1 MWSLPTWQLY
11 DSTILRLPVFQH
23 LNPHNIPIR
32 IRRGREGAKEV
43 GKQQAS
49 RTNRL
54 CLPRALLQ
62 QQRAATAGLYC
73 PGAGLPG
80 GRAGGGAAAGRCP
93 QAGGGS
99 ARRRGGRAQL
109 GRASPRC
116 RGLGSRLSNPP
127 GPPGPPRCALLP
139 SPTGA
144 RALLL
149 LGGLFFR
156 RAPCTWRGTWGL
168 AALGD
173 CWALAAVGSAGEYN
187 RRGKRDRLARRFA
200 LLEERRRR
208 LRGLARP
215 GTCQTWVH
223 FPDVERVEWLNK
235 VLVQAWPY
243 FGTIMEKTFKEV
255 LEPKIRAK
263 NVHLK
268 TCTFTKIHF
277 GEKCPRING
286 IKAYTKEIGRR
297 QVTLDLQICYIGDC
311 EIHMDISKFNLGVKG
326 VQLYG
331 TLRVILEPLLT
342 DAPFV
347 GAVTLFFM
355 QKPHLEINWAG
366 MSNLLDVPGI
376 NVMSDSLIQD
386 FIAARLVLPNR
397 ITVPLRKNMN
407 IAHLRF
413 PIPQGVIRVHL
424 LEAENLVQK
433 DSFLGAI
440 RGKSDPYALLRVGT
454 VQHRSKTVSRDLNP
468 IWNETFE
475 FVVHEVPGQDL
486 EVDLYDED
494 PDKDDFM
501 GSLLIGLVDVMNDRT
516 VDEWF
521 PLSKTTSGHLH
532 LKLEWLS
539 LLNDQEKLHEDK
551 KGLSTAILIVYLD
564 SAFNLPKN
572 HFEYSNGECGAK
584 KIKNNKYLKKMERE
598 PSSFVLLTVGNKTQK
613 SKTCNFSKD
622 PTWGQAFTFF
632 VHSAHSQSLHVEI
645 KDKERDSALGT
656 SVVCLSHL
664 LKDPNM
670 TLDQRFQLD
679 HSSSDSF
686 IQMKLVLRALNVE
699 EPDPDRVKAGV
710 NASKQGPVRV
720 MEKGGNQQKSVSP
733 PEVSKVPPVSKDSA
747 ALESLPKR
755 DSGEDLA
762 TKDCSAAP
770 VPSETVA
777 VPDGAEHKQN
787 PEHRPPSALH
797 SGAAAVPT
805 LPVVQELRLAPSVT
819 SLGSLPSSCFELSS
833 SNLDIHNGTE
843 MPLGEIQLT
852 VRYASIRQSLVVLVN
867 GCRNLVPS
875 SSRGVDPYVR
885 IYLLPDRR
893 WTSRKK
899 TSVKKK
905 TLNPQY
911 DEKFEFFE
919 SLENVKKRA
928 LDIAVKNSRPFISQ
942 ERKELGKVRIDLSQE
957 DLIKGFAQW
966 YELTRSRRRRI

>member
-1 MWSLPTWQLY
+1 MRTEGSQLILKLVPCSMVSFTW
-11 DSTILRLPVFQH
+11 VEV
-23 LNPHNIPIR
+23 
-32 IRRGREGAKEV
+32 RR
-43 GKQQAS
+43 
-49 RTNRL
+49 NRWHVVL
-54 CLPRALLQ
+54 
-62 QQRAATAGLYC
+62 T
-73 PGAGLPG
+73 
-80 GRAGGGAAAGRCP
+80 
-93 QAGGGS
+93 S
-99 ARRRGGRAQL
+99 
-109 GRASPRC
+109 S
-116 RGLGSRLSNPP
+116 
-127 GPPGPPRCALLP
+127 
-139 SPTGA
+139 
-144 RALLL
+144 
-149 LGGLFFR
+149 FFFFF
-156 RAPCTWRGTWGL
+156 C
-168 AALGD
+168 
-173 CWALAAVGSAGEYN
+173 V
-187 RRGKRDRLARRFA
+187 
-200 LLEERRRR
+200 
-208 LRGLARP
+208 
-215 GTCQTWVH
+215 QVH

-286 IKAYTKEIGRR
+286 IKAYTKEIDRR
-297 QVTLDLQICYIGDC
+297 QVILDLVPSDS
-311 EIHMDISKFNLGVKG
+311 DLFLGLFCL
-326 VQLYG
+326 QLYG

-342 DAPFV
+342 DAPFI

-397 ITVPLRKNMN
+397 ITVPLKKNMN
-407 IAHLRF
+407 IALLRF
-413 PIPQGVIRVHL
+413 PIPHGVIRVHL

-454 VQHRSKTVSRDLNP
+454 VQYRSKTVSRDLNP

-501 GSLLIGLVDVMNDRT
+501 GSLLISLVDVMNDRT

-539 LLNDQEKLHEDK
+539 LVNDQEKLHEDQ

-584 KIKNNKYLKKMERE
+584 KIKNNKYLKVKFIFL
-598 PSSFVLLTVGNKTQK
+598 SH
-613 SKTCNFSKD
+613 TCNFSKD
-622 PTWGQAFTFF
+622 PMWGQAFTFF
-632 VHSAHSQSLHVEI
+632 VHSAHSQSLHI
-645 KDKERDSALGT
+645 KDKDRDSALGT

-664 LKDPNM
+664 LKEPNM

-686 IQMKLVLRALNVE
+686 IKMKLVLRALNVE
-699 EPDPDRVKAGV
+699 EPDPQRVKAGV

-720 MEKGGNQQKSVSP
+720 MKGGNQQKFASP
-733 PEVSKVPPVSKDSA
+733 PKPEVSKVPPVSKDSA
-747 ALESLPKR
+747 PLEAVPKKDGR
-755 DSGEDLA
+755 EDLD
-762 TKDCSAAP
+762 TNDSSAAP
-770 VPSETVA
+770 APSETIA
-777 VPDGAEHKQN
+777 GFNETEHEQN
-787 PEHRPPSALH
+787 PEHHPSSALH
-797 SGAAAVPT
+797 TRAAVVPT

-833 SNLDIHNGTE
+833 SNLDLHKKGIKTHNGRTC
-843 MPLGEIQLT
+843 LACQHCI
-852 VRYASIRQSLVVLVN
+852 SFD
-867 GCRNLVPS
+867 RNLVPS
-875 SSRGVDPYVR
+875 SNRGVDPYVR

-893 WTSRKK
+893 WASRKK

-919 SLENVKKRA
+919 SLEDVKKRT

-966 YELTRSRRRRI
+966 

>member
-1 MWSLPTWQLY
+1 
-11 DSTILRLPVFQH
+11 
-23 LNPHNIPIR
+23 
-32 IRRGREGAKEV
+32 
-43 GKQQAS
+43 
-49 RTNRL
+49 
-54 CLPRALLQ
+54 RALLWLGPVYL
-62 QQRAATAGLYC
+62 AGYL
-73 PGAGLPG
+73 GLS
-80 GRAGGGAAAGRCP
+80 
-93 QAGGGS
+93 GS
-99 ARRRGGRAQL
+99 WVL
-109 GRASPRC
+109 
-116 RGLGSRLSNPP
+116 L
-127 GPPGPPRCALLP
+127 AL
-139 SPTGA
+139 
-144 RALLL
+144 ALWL
-149 LGGLFFR
+149 
-156 RAPCTWRGTWGL
+156 CWGL
-168 AALGD
+168 
-173 CWALAAVGSAGEYN
+173 N
-187 RRGKRDRLARRFA
+187 RRGKRDRLAAAFA
-200 LLEERRRR
+200 LLEDEREAVC
-208 LRGLARP
+208 RGLAARHLP
-215 GTCQTWVH
+215 AWVH

-263 NVHLK
+263 SVHLK

-286 IKAYTKEIGRR
+286 IKAYTKEIDRR

-397 ITVPLRKNMN
+397 ITVPLKKNMN

-413 PIPQGVIRVHL
+413 PVPQGVIRVHL

-433 DSFLGAI
+433 DNFLGAI

-454 VQHRSKTVSRDLNP
+454 MQYRSKTVSRDLNP

-539 LLNDQEKLHEDK
+539 LVNDQEKLHEDK

-632 VHSAHSQSLHVEI
+632 VHSAHSQSLHIEI
-645 KDKERDSALGT
+645 KDKEWDSALGT

-686 IQMKLVLRALNVE
+686 IKMKLVLRALNVE
-699 EPDPDRVKAGV
+699 EPDPQRAKAGV
-710 NASKQGPVRV
+710 NASKPGPVHV
-720 MEKGGNQQKSVSP
+720 TEKAGNQKFASP
-733 PEVSKVPPVSKDSA
+733 PQVSKVPPMSKDSA
-747 ALESLPKR
+747 ALQSLPKK
-755 DSGEDLA
+755 DSGEELDA
-762 TKDCSAAP
+762 EESSAAP
-770 VPSETVA
+770 VPSETVSG
-777 VPDGAEHKQN
+777 PDEAEGKQNAEHG
-787 PEHRPPSALH
+787 PPSALP

-805 LPVVQELRLAPSVT
+805 LPILQEMRLAPSVT

-875 SSRGVDPYVR
+875 SNRGVDPYVR

-919 SLENVKKRA
+919 SLENVKKRS

-966 YELTRSRRRRI
+966 

>member
-1 MWSLPTWQLY
+1 
-11 DSTILRLPVFQH
+11 
-23 LNPHNIPIR
+23 
-32 IRRGREGAKEV
+32 
-43 GKQQAS
+43 
-49 RTNRL
+49 
-54 CLPRALLQ
+54 RALLWLGPVYL
-62 QQRAATAGLYC
+62 AGYL
-73 PGAGLPG
+73 GLSG
-80 GRAGGGAAAGRCP
+80 CWV
-93 QAGGGS
+93 
-99 ARRRGGRAQL
+99 L
-109 GRASPRC
+109 
-116 RGLGSRLSNPP
+116 L
-127 GPPGPPRCALLP
+127 AL
-139 SPTGA
+139 
-144 RALLL
+144 ALWL
-149 LGGLFFR
+149 
-156 RAPCTWRGTWGL
+156 CWGL
-168 AALGD
+168 
-173 CWALAAVGSAGEYN
+173 N
-187 RRGKRDRLARRFA
+187 RRGKRDRLAAALA
-200 LLEERRRR
+200 LLEDEREAVC
-208 LRGLARP
+208 RGLAARHLP
-215 GTCQTWVH
+215 AWVH

-263 NVHLK
+263 SVHLK

-286 IKAYTKEIGRR
+286 IKAYTKEIDRR

-397 ITVPLRKNMN
+397 ITVPLKKNMN

-413 PIPQGVIRVHL
+413 PVPQGVIRVHL

-433 DSFLGAI
+433 DNFLGAI

-454 VQHRSKTVSRDLNP
+454 VQYRSKTVSRDLNP

-501 GSLLIGLVDVMNDRT
+501 GSLLISLVDVMNDRT

-539 LLNDQEKLHEDK
+539 LVNDQEKLHEDK
-551 KGLSTAILIVYLD
+551 KGLSTALLIVYLD

-572 HFEYSNGECGAK
+572 HFEYSNGDCGAK
-584 KIKNNKYLKKMERE
+584 KIKNNKYLKKMDRE

-622 PTWGQAFTFF
+622 PKWGQAFTFF
-632 VHSAHSQSLHVEI
+632 VHSAHSQSLHIEI

-686 IQMKLVLRALNVE
+686 IKMKLVLRALNVE
-699 EPDPDRVKAGV
+699 EPDPQRVKAGV
-710 NASKQGPVRV
+710 NALKPGPVRV
-720 MEKGGNQQKSVSP
+720 TEKAGNQQKFTSP
-733 PEVSKVPPVSKDSA
+733 PQVSKVPPMSKDTA
-747 ALESLPKR
+747 ALESLPKK
-755 DSGEDLA
+755 DSGEDLD
-762 TKDCSAAP
+762 TKDSSGAP
-770 VPSETVA
+770 VPSETVS
-777 VPDGAEHKQN
+777 GLNEAEGKQN
-787 PEHRPPSALH
+787 PEHGPSVLP
-797 SGAAAVPT
+797 SGAVAVPT
-805 LPVVQELRLAPSVT
+805 LPVLQEMRVAPSVT

-875 SSRGVDPYVR
+875 SNRGVDPYVR

-919 SLENVKKRA
+919 SLENVKKRT

-966 YELTRSRRRRI
+966 

>member
-1 MWSLPTWQLY
+1 
-11 DSTILRLPVFQH
+11 
-23 LNPHNIPIR
+23 
-32 IRRGREGAKEV
+32 
-43 GKQQAS
+43 
-49 RTNRL
+49 
-54 CLPRALLQ
+54 RALLWLGPVYL
-62 QQRAATAGLYC
+62 AGYL
-73 PGAGLPG
+73 GLS
-80 GRAGGGAAAGRCP
+80 
-93 QAGGGS
+93 GS
-99 ARRRGGRAQL
+99 WV
-109 GRASPRC
+109 
-116 RGLGSRLSNPP
+116 
-127 GPPGPPRCALLP
+127 LL
-139 SPTGA
+139 
-144 RALLL
+144 
-149 LGGLFFR
+149 
-156 RAPCTWRGTWGL
+156 
-168 AALGD
+168 
-173 CWALAAVGSAGEYN
+173 ALALWLCWGHN
-187 RRGKRDRLARRFA
+187 RQGKRDRLNAAFA
-200 LLEERRRR
+200 LLEDEREAVC
-208 LRGLARP
+208 RGLAARHLP
-215 GTCQTWVH
+215 AWVH

-286 IKAYTKEIGRR
+286 IKVYTKEIGRR

-331 TLRVILEPLLT
+331 TLRVILEPLLS

-355 QKPHLEINWAG
+355 QRPHLEINWAG

-397 ITVPLRKNMN
+397 ITVPLKKNIN

-454 VQHRSKTVSRDLNP
+454 VQYRSKTVSRDLNP

-475 FVVHEVPGQDL
+475 FVVHELPGQDL

-539 LLNDQEKLHEDK
+539 LVNNQEKLHEDK

-664 LKDPNM
+664 LEDPNM

-686 IQMKLVLRALNVE
+686 IKMKLVLRALSVE
-699 EPDPDRVKAGV
+699 EPDPQRVKTGV
-710 NASKQGPVRV
+710 NASKQGPVHV
-720 MEKGGNQQKSVSP
+720 MEKGGNQRKFVSP
-733 PEVSKVPPVSKDSA
+733 PEDSKVPPVSKDSSA
-747 ALESLPKR
+747 VESLTKK
-755 DSGEDLA
+755 DSGEDLD
-762 TKDCSAAP
+762 TKHSSAP

-777 VPDGAEHKQN
+777 GPDGTEHKQN
-787 PEHRPPSALH
+787 PEHCPPSVPH
-797 SGAAAVPT
+797 SGAAAVPA

-875 SSRGVDPYVR
+875 SNRGVDPYVR

-919 SLENVKKRA
+919 SLENVKKRT

-942 ERKELGKVRIDLSQE
+942 EKKELGKVRIDLSQE

-966 YELTRSRRRRI
+966 

>member
-1 MWSLPTWQLY
+1 GLSGSWVLLALALW
-11 DSTILRLPVFQH
+11 
-23 LNPHNIPIR
+23 
-32 IRRGREGAKEV
+32 
-43 GKQQAS
+43 
-49 RTNRL
+49 L
-54 CLPRALLQ
+54 C
-62 QQRAATAGLYC
+62 
-73 PGAGLPG
+73 
-80 GRAGGGAAAGRCP
+80 
-93 QAGGGS
+93 
-99 ARRRGGRAQL
+99 
-109 GRASPRC
+109 
-116 RGLGSRLSNPP
+116 
-127 GPPGPPRCALLP
+127 
-139 SPTGA
+139 
-144 RALLL
+144 
-149 LGGLFFR
+149 
-156 RAPCTWRGTWGL
+156 WGL
-168 AALGD
+168 
-173 CWALAAVGSAGEYN
+173 N
-187 RRGKRDRLARRFA
+187 RRGKRDRLAAAFA
-200 LLEERRRR
+200 LLEDEREAVC
-208 LRGLARP
+208 RGLAARHLP
-215 GTCQTWVH
+215 AWVH

-263 NVHLK
+263 SVHLK

-286 IKAYTKEIGRR
+286 IKAYTKEIDRR

-386 FIAARLVLPNR
+386 FIASRLVLPNR
-397 ITVPLRKNMN
+397 ITVPLKKNMN

-413 PIPQGVIRVHL
+413 PVPQGVIRVHL

-433 DSFLGAI
+433 DNFLGAI

-454 VQHRSKTVSRDLNP
+454 VQYRSKTVSRDLNP

-539 LLNDQEKLHEDK
+539 LVNDQEKLHEDK

-632 VHSAHSQSLHVEI
+632 VHSAHSQSLHIEI

-686 IQMKLVLRALNVE
+686 IKMKLVLRALNVE
-699 EPDPDRVKAGV
+699 EPDPQRVKAGV
-710 NASKQGPVRV
+710 NASKPGPVRV
-720 MEKGGNQQKSVSP
+720 MEKAGNQKFASP
-733 PEVSKVPPVSKDSA
+733 PQVSKVPPMSKDSA
-747 ALESLPKR
+747 ALEPLPKK
-755 DSGEDLA
+755 DSGEDLGA
-762 TKDCSAAP
+762 KDSSAAP
-770 VPSETVA
+770 VPSETVSGL
-777 VPDGAEHKQN
+777 DEAEGKQN
-787 PEHRPPSALH
+787 PEHGPPSALP

-805 LPVVQELRLAPSVT
+805 LPVLQEMRLAPSVT

-833 SNLDIHNGTE
+833 SNLDIPNGTE

-875 SSRGVDPYVR
+875 SNRGVDPYVR

-919 SLENVKKRA
+919 SLENVKKRS

-966 YELTRSRRRRI
+966 

>member
-1 MWSLPTWQLY
+1 MAP
-11 DSTILRLPVFQH
+11 RP
-23 LNPHNIPIR
+23 
-32 IRRGREGAKEV
+32 A
-43 GKQQAS
+43 A
-49 RTNRL
+49 
-54 CLPRALLQ
+54 LPRLL
-62 QQRAATAGLYC
+62 LW
-73 PGAGLPG
+73 
-80 GRAGGGAAAGRCP
+80 
-93 QAGGGS
+93 S
-99 ARRRGGRAQL
+99 A
-109 GRASPRC
+109 
-116 RGLGSRLSNPP
+116 
-127 GPPGPPRCALLP
+127 
-139 SPTGA
+139 A
-144 RALLL
+144 RALLWLGPVYLAGYLGLSGSWL
-149 LGGLFFR
+149 LL
-156 RAPCTWRGTWGL
+156 ALALWLCWGL
-168 AALGD
+168 
-173 CWALAAVGSAGEYN
+173 N
-187 RRGKRDRLARRFA
+187 RRGKRDRLAAAFA
-200 LLEERRRR
+200 LLEDEREAVC
-208 LRGLARP
+208 RGLAARHLP
-215 GTCQTWVH
+215 AWVH

-263 NVHLK
+263 SVHLK

-286 IKAYTKEIGRR
+286 IKAYTKEIDRR

-397 ITVPLRKNMN
+397 ITVPLKKNMN

-413 PIPQGVIRVHL
+413 PVPQGVIRVHL

-433 DSFLGAI
+433 DNFLGAI

-454 VQHRSKTVSRDLNP
+454 VQFRSKTVSRDLNP

-501 GSLLIGLVDVMNDRT
+501 GSLLISLVDVMNDRT

-539 LLNDQEKLHEDK
+539 LVNDQEKLHEDK
-551 KGLSTAILIVYLD
+551 KGLSAAILIVYLD

-572 HFEYSNGECGAK
+572 HFEYSNGECGTK
-584 KIKNNKYLKKMERE
+584 KIKNNKYLKNMERE

-622 PTWGQAFTFF
+622 PKWGQAFTFF
-632 VHSAHSQSLHVEI
+632 VHSAYSQSLHIEI

-664 LKDPNM
+664 LKDPSM

-686 IQMKLVLRALNVE
+686 IKMKLVLRALNVE
-699 EPDPDRVKAGV
+699 EPDPQRVKAGV
-710 NASKQGPVRV
+710 NASKLGPVCV
-720 MEKGGNQQKSVSP
+720 TEKAGNLQKFSSP
-733 PEVSKVPPVSKDSA
+733 QVSKVPPMSKDSG
-747 ALESLPKR
+747 ALESLPKK
-755 DSGEDLA
+755 DSGEDLD
-762 TKDCSAAP
+762 TKDSSGAP
-770 VPSETVA
+770 VPCETVSGL
-777 VPDGAEHKQN
+777 DEAESKQN
-787 PEHRPPSALH
+787 PEHGPPSALP

-805 LPVVQELRLAPSVT
+805 LPVLQEMRVAPSVT

-875 SSRGVDPYVR
+875 SNRGIDPYVR

-919 SLENVKKRA
+919 SLENVKKRT

-942 ERKELGKVRIDLSQE
+942 ERKELGKVRIDLSRE

-966 YELTRSRRRRI
+966 YELTRSRRKKI

>member
-1 MWSLPTWQLY
+1 
-11 DSTILRLPVFQH
+11 
-23 LNPHNIPIR
+23 
-32 IRRGREGAKEV
+32 
-43 GKQQAS
+43 
-49 RTNRL
+49 
-54 CLPRALLQ
+54 RALLWLGPVYL
-62 QQRAATAGLYC
+62 AGYL
-73 PGAGLPG
+73 GLS
-80 GRAGGGAAAGRCP
+80 
-93 QAGGGS
+93 GS
-99 ARRRGGRAQL
+99 WV
-109 GRASPRC
+109 
-116 RGLGSRLSNPP
+116 
-127 GPPGPPRCALLP
+127 
-139 SPTGA
+139 
-144 RALLL
+144 L
-149 LGGLFFR
+149 LGL
-156 RAPCTWRGTWGL
+156 ALWLCWGH
-168 AALGD
+168 
-173 CWALAAVGSAGEYN
+173 N
-187 RRGKRDRLARRFA
+187 RQWKRDRLAAAFA
-200 LLEERRRR
+200 LLEDEREAVC
-208 LRGLARP
+208 RGLAARHLP
-215 GTCQTWVH
+215 AWVH

-286 IKAYTKEIGRR
+286 IKAYTKEIDRR
-297 QVTLDLQICYIGDC
+297 RVILDLQICYVGDC

-342 DAPFV
+342 DAPFI

-397 ITVPLRKNMN
+397 ITVPLKKNMN

-413 PIPQGVIRVHL
+413 PIPRGVIRVHL

-440 RGKSDPYALLRVGT
+440 RGKSDPYALLRLGT
-454 VQHRSKTVSRDLNP
+454 LQYRSKTVSRDLNP

-501 GSLLIGLVDVMNDRT
+501 GSLIISLVDVMNDRT

-539 LLNDQEKLHEDK
+539 LVNDQEKLHEDK

-572 HFEYSNGECGAK
+572 HFEYSNGDCGAK

-622 PTWGQAFTFF
+622 PTWGQAFSFF

-645 KDKERDSALGT
+645 KDKDRDSALGT

-686 IQMKLVLRALNVE
+686 IKMKLVLRALNVE
-699 EPDPDRVKAGV
+699 EPDPQRVKAGV
-710 NASKQGPVRV
+710 SALKQGPVYV
-720 MEKGGNQQKSVSP
+720 MEKGGNQQKFPSP
-733 PEVSKVPPVSKDSA
+733 PKPEVSKAPAVSKDSA
-747 ALESLPKR
+747 GSESLPKK
-755 DSGEDLA
+755 DSREDLD
-762 TKDCSAAP
+762 TTGSSAAS
-770 VPSETVA
+770 VPSEIVA
-777 VPDGAEHKQN
+777 GLNDTKPRANDEQN
-787 PEHRPPSALH
+787 PEQHPSSALH
-797 SGAAAVPT
+797 TRAAVAPT
-805 LPVVQELRLAPSVT
+805 LPIIQEMRLAPSVV

-833 SNLDIHNGTE
+833 SNLDLHNGTE

-867 GCRNLVPS
+867 GCRNLVS
-875 SSRGVDPYVR
+875 CSNRGVDPYVR

-919 SLENVKKRA
+919 SLEDVKKRT
-928 LDIAVKNSRPFISQ
+928 LDVAVKNSKPFISQ

-966 YELTRSRRRRI
+966 

>member
-1 MWSLPTWQLY
+1 M
-11 DSTILRLPVFQH
+11 
-23 LNPHNIPIR
+23 
-32 IRRGREGAKEV
+32 A
-43 GKQQAS
+43 
-49 RTNRL
+49 
-54 CLPRALLQ
+54 PRPA
-62 QQRAATAGLYC
+62 
-73 PGAGLPG
+73 
-80 GRAGGGAAAGRCP
+80 
-93 QAGGGS
+93 
-99 ARRRGGRAQL
+99 
-109 GRASPRC
+109 
-116 RGLGSRLSNPP
+116 
-127 GPPGPPRCALLP
+127 ALLP
-139 SPTGA
+139 RLLLSSAA
-144 RALLL
+144 RALLWLGPVYLAGYLGLSGSWVL
-149 LGGLFFR
+149 LAL
-156 RAPCTWRGTWGL
+156 ALWLCWGL
-168 AALGD
+168 
-173 CWALAAVGSAGEYN
+173 N
-187 RRGKRDRLARRFA
+187 RRGKRDRLAAAFA
-200 LLEERRRR
+200 LLEDEREAVC
-208 LRGLARP
+208 RGLAARHLP
-215 GTCQTWVH
+215 AWVH

-263 NVHLK
+263 SVHLK

-286 IKAYTKEIGRR
+286 IKAYTKEIDRR

-397 ITVPLRKNMN
+397 ITVPLKKNMN
-407 IAHLRF
+407 IAHLKF
-413 PIPQGVIRVHL
+413 PVPQGVIRVHL

-433 DSFLGAI
+433 DNFLGAI

-454 VQHRSKTVSRDLNP
+454 VQYRSKTVSRDLNP

-501 GSLLIGLVDVMNDRT
+501 GSLLISLVDVMNDRT

-539 LLNDQEKLHEDK
+539 LVNDQEKLHEDK
-551 KGLSTAILIVYLD
+551 KGLSTALLIVYLD

-572 HFEYSNGECGAK
+572 HFEYSNGECGTK

-632 VHSAHSQSLHVEI
+632 VHSAHSQSLHIEI

-686 IQMKLVLRALNVE
+686 IKMKLVLRALNVE
-699 EPDPDRVKAGV
+699 EPDPQRVKAGV
-710 NASKQGPVRV
+710 NASKLGPVRV
-720 MEKGGNQQKSVSP
+720 TEKAGNQQKFSSP
-733 PEVSKVPPVSKDSA
+733 QVSKVPPMSKDSA
-747 ALESLPKR
+747 ALESLPKK
-755 DSGEDLA
+755 DSGEDLDA
-762 TKDCSAAP
+762 KDSSGAP
-770 VPSETVA
+770 VPCEIVSGL
-777 VPDGAEHKQN
+777 DKAEGKQN
-787 PEHRPPSALH
+787 PEHGPPSALP
-797 SGAAAVPT
+797 SGAVAVPT
-805 LPVVQELRLAPSVT
+805 LPVLQEMRVAPSVT

-875 SSRGVDPYVR
+875 SNRGVDPYVR

-919 SLENVKKRA
+919 SLENVKKRT

-942 ERKELGKVRIDLSQE
+942 ERKELGKVRIDLSRE

-966 YELTRSRRRRI
+966 FELTRSRRKKI

>member
-1 MWSLPTWQLY
+1 
-11 DSTILRLPVFQH
+11 
-23 LNPHNIPIR
+23 
-32 IRRGREGAKEV
+32 
-43 GKQQAS
+43 
-49 RTNRL
+49 
-54 CLPRALLQ
+54 RALLWLGPVYL
-62 QQRAATAGLYC
+62 AGYL
-73 PGAGLPG
+73 GLS
-80 GRAGGGAAAGRCP
+80 
-93 QAGGGS
+93 GS
-99 ARRRGGRAQL
+99 WVL
-109 GRASPRC
+109 
-116 RGLGSRLSNPP
+116 L
-127 GPPGPPRCALLP
+127 AL
-139 SPTGA
+139 
-144 RALLL
+144 ALWL
-149 LGGLFFR
+149 
-156 RAPCTWRGTWGL
+156 CWGL
-168 AALGD
+168 
-173 CWALAAVGSAGEYN
+173 N
-187 RRGKRDRLARRFA
+187 RRGKRDRLAAALA
-200 LLEERRRR
+200 LLEDEREAVC
-208 LRGLARP
+208 RGLAARHLP
-215 GTCQTWVH
+215 AWVH

-263 NVHLK
+263 SVHLK

-286 IKAYTKEIGRR
+286 IKAYTKEIDRR

-397 ITVPLRKNMN
+397 ITVPLKKNMN

-433 DSFLGAI
+433 DNFLGAI
-440 RGKSDPYALLRVGT
+440 RGKSDPYALLRIGT

-501 GSLLIGLVDVMNDRT
+501 GSLLISLVDVMNDRI

-539 LLNDQEKLHEDK
+539 LVSNQENLHEDK

-632 VHSAHSQSLHVEI
+632 VHSAHSQSLHIEI
-645 KDKERDSALGT
+645 KDKEKDSALGT

-664 LKDPNM
+664 LKDPSM

-686 IQMKLVLRALNVE
+686 IKMKLVLRALNVE
-699 EPDPDRVKAGV
+699 EPDPQRVKAGV
-710 NASKQGPVRV
+710 NASKLGPVPV
-720 MEKGGNQQKSVSP
+720 TEKAGNQQKFSSP
-733 PEVSKVPPVSKDSA
+733 QVSKVPPMSKDSA
-747 ALESLPKR
+747 ALESLPKK
-755 DSGEDLA
+755 DSGEDLD
-762 TKDCSAAP
+762 TKDSSGAP
-770 VPSETVA
+770 VPSETV
-777 VPDGAEHKQN
+777 PGLDEAEGKQN
-787 PEHRPPSALH
+787 PELGPPSALP

-805 LPVVQELRLAPSVT
+805 LPVLQEMRVAPSVT

-852 VRYASIRQSLVVLVN
+852 VRYASVRQSLVVLVN
-867 GCRNLVPS
+867 GCRNLVS
-875 SSRGVDPYVR
+875 SSNRGVDPYVR

-919 SLENVKKRA
+919 SLENVKKRT
-928 LDIAVKNSRPFISQ
+928 LDIAVKNSRPFMSQ
-942 ERKELGKVRIDLSQE
+942 ERKELGKVRIDLSGE

-966 YELTRSRRRRI
+966 

>member
-1 MWSLPTWQLY
+1 
-11 DSTILRLPVFQH
+11 
-23 LNPHNIPIR
+23 
-32 IRRGREGAKEV
+32 
-43 GKQQAS
+43 
-49 RTNRL
+49 
-54 CLPRALLQ
+54 
-62 QQRAATAGLYC
+62 
-73 PGAGLPG
+73 
-80 GRAGGGAAAGRCP
+80 
-93 QAGGGS
+93 
-99 ARRRGGRAQL
+99 
-109 GRASPRC
+109 
-116 RGLGSRLSNPP
+116 
-127 GPPGPPRCALLP
+127 
-139 SPTGA
+139 
-144 RALLL
+144 
-149 LGGLFFR
+149 
-156 RAPCTWRGTWGL
+156 
-168 AALGD
+168 
-173 CWALAAVGSAGEYN
+173 
-187 RRGKRDRLARRFA
+187 
-200 LLEERRRR
+200 
-208 LRGLARP
+208 
-215 GTCQTWVH
+215 
-223 FPDVERVEWLNK
+223 
-235 VLVQAWPY
+235 
-243 FGTIMEKTFKEV
+243 MEKTFKEV

-263 NVHLK
+263 SVHLK

-286 IKAYTKEIGRR
+286 IKAYTKEIDRR

-397 ITVPLRKNMN
+397 ITVPLKKNMN

-413 PIPQGVIRVHL
+413 PVPQGVIRVHL

-433 DSFLGAI
+433 DNFLGAI
-440 RGKSDPYALLRVGT
+440 RGKSDPYTLLRVGT
-454 VQHRSKTVSRDLNP
+454 VQYRSKTVSRDLNP

-501 GSLLIGLVDVMNDRT
+501 GSLLIGLADVMNDRT

-539 LLNDQEKLHEDK
+539 LVNDQEKLHEDK

-598 PSSFVLLTVGNKTQK
+598 PSSFVLLTVGSKTQK

-632 VHSAHSQSLHVEI
+632 VHSAHSQSLHIEI

-686 IQMKLVLRALNVE
+686 IKMKLVLRALNVE
-699 EPDPDRVKAGV
+699 EPDPQRVKAGV
-710 NASKQGPVRV
+710 NASKPGPVRV
-720 MEKGGNQQKSVSP
+720 TEKAGNQQKFASP
-733 PEVSKVPPVSKDSA
+733 PQVSKVPPMSKDSA
-747 ALESLPKR
+747 ALESLPKK
-755 DSGEDLA
+755 DSGEDLD
-762 TKDCSAAP
+762 TKDSSAAP
-770 VPSETVA
+770 VPSETVSGLDEA
-777 VPDGAEHKQN
+777 EGKQNAEHG
-787 PEHRPPSALH
+787 PPSALP

-805 LPVVQELRLAPSVT
+805 LPVLQEMRLAPSVT

-833 SNLDIHNGTE
+833 SNLDIHNRTE

-852 VRYASIRQSLVVLVN
+852 VRYASIQQSLVVLVN

-875 SSRGVDPYVR
+875 SNRGVDPYVR

-919 SLENVKKRA
+919 SLENVKKRS

-966 YELTRSRRRRI
+966 YELTRGRRRKI

>member
-1 MWSLPTWQLY
+1 
-11 DSTILRLPVFQH
+11 
-23 LNPHNIPIR
+23 
-32 IRRGREGAKEV
+32 
-43 GKQQAS
+43 
-49 RTNRL
+49 
-54 CLPRALLQ
+54 RALLWLGPVYL
-62 QQRAATAGLYC
+62 AGYL
-73 PGAGLPG
+73 GLS
-80 GRAGGGAAAGRCP
+80 
-93 QAGGGS
+93 GS
-99 ARRRGGRAQL
+99 WVL
-109 GRASPRC
+109 
-116 RGLGSRLSNPP
+116 L
-127 GPPGPPRCALLP
+127 AL
-139 SPTGA
+139 
-144 RALLL
+144 ALWL
-149 LGGLFFR
+149 
-156 RAPCTWRGTWGL
+156 CWGL
-168 AALGD
+168 
-173 CWALAAVGSAGEYN
+173 N
-187 RRGKRDRLARRFA
+187 RRGKRDRLAAALA
-200 LLEERRRR
+200 LLQDEREAVC
-208 LRGLARP
+208 RGLAARHLP
-215 GTCQTWVH
+215 AWVH

-263 NVHLK
+263 SVHLK
-268 TCTFTKIHF
+268 TCTFTKINF

-286 IKAYTKEIGRR
+286 IKAYTKEIDRR

-342 DAPFV
+342 EAPFV

-355 QKPHLEINWAG
+355 QKPVSQEWAALCR
-366 MSNLLDVPGI
+366 LLALY
-376 NVMSDSLIQD
+376 VMSDSLIQD

-397 ITVPLRKNMN
+397 ITVPLKKNMN

-413 PIPQGVIRVHL
+413 PVPQGVIRVHL

-433 DSFLGAI
+433 DNFLGAI

-454 VQHRSKTVSRDLNP
+454 VQYRSKTVSRDLNP
-468 IWNETFE
+468 VWNETFE

-501 GSLLIGLVDVMNDRT
+501 GSLLISLVDVMNDRT

-521 PLSKTTSGHLH
+521 PLSKTTSGHVH

-539 LLNDQEKLHEDK
+539 LVNDQEKLHEDK
-551 KGLSTAILIVYLD
+551 KGLSTALLIVYLD

-584 KIKNNKYLKKMERE
+584 KIKNNKYLKKMDRE

-622 PTWGQAFTFF
+622 PKWGQAFTFF
-632 VHSAHSQSLHVEI
+632 VHSAHSQSLHIEI

-686 IQMKLVLRALNVE
+686 IKMKLVLRTLNVE
-699 EPDPDRVKAGV
+699 EPDPQRVKAGV
-710 NASKQGPVRV
+710 NASKPGPVCV
-720 MEKGGNQQKSVSP
+720 TEKAGNQQKFSSP
-733 PEVSKVPPVSKDSA
+733 PQVSKVSPMSKDTA
-747 ALESLPKR
+747 APESLPKK
-755 DSGEDLA
+755 DSGEDLD
-762 TKDCSAAP
+762 TKDSSGAP
-770 VPSETVA
+770 VPSETVS
-777 VPDGAEHKQN
+777 GLNEAEGKQN
-787 PEHRPPSALH
+787 PEHGPPSALP
-797 SGAAAVPT
+797 SGAVAVPT
-805 LPVVQELRLAPSVT
+805 LPVLQEMRVAPSVT

-875 SSRGVDPYVR
+875 SNRGVDPYVR

-919 SLENVKKRA
+919 SLENVKKRT

-966 YELTRSRRRRI
+966 

>member
-1 MWSLPTWQLY
+1 
-11 DSTILRLPVFQH
+11 
-23 LNPHNIPIR
+23 
-32 IRRGREGAKEV
+32 
-43 GKQQAS
+43 
-49 RTNRL
+49 
-54 CLPRALLQ
+54 
-62 QQRAATAGLYC
+62 
-73 PGAGLPG
+73 
-80 GRAGGGAAAGRCP
+80 
-93 QAGGGS
+93 
-99 ARRRGGRAQL
+99 
-109 GRASPRC
+109 
-116 RGLGSRLSNPP
+116 
-127 GPPGPPRCALLP
+127 
-139 SPTGA
+139 
-144 RALLL
+144 
-149 LGGLFFR
+149 
-156 RAPCTWRGTWGL
+156 
-168 AALGD
+168 
-173 CWALAAVGSAGEYN
+173 
-187 RRGKRDRLARRFA
+187 
-200 LLEERRRR
+200 
-208 LRGLARP
+208 
-215 GTCQTWVH
+215 VH

-255 LEPKIRAK
+255 VEPKIRAK

-286 IKAYTKEIGRR
+286 IKAYTKEIDRR
-297 QVTLDLQICYIGDC
+297 QITLDLQICYIGDC
-311 EIHMDISKFNLGVKG
+311 EIHMDISKFDLGVKG

-342 DAPFV
+342 DAPFI
-347 GAVTLFFM
+347 GAVTLFFL

-376 NVMSDSLIQD
+376 NVVSDSLIQD

-397 ITVPLRKNMN
+397 ITVPLKKNMN

-413 PIPQGVIRVHL
+413 PIPRGVVRVHL

-454 VQHRSKTVSRDLNP
+454 VQYRSKTVSRDLNP

-501 GSLLIGLVDVMNDRT
+501 GSLLISLADVMNDGG

-539 LLNDQEKLHEDK
+539 LVNDQEKLHEDK
-551 KGLSTAILIVYLD
+551 KGLSTALLIVYLD

-584 KIKNNKYLKKMERE
+584 KIKNNKYLKKTERE

-645 KDKERDSALGT
+645 KDKDRDSALGT
-656 SVVCLSHL
+656 SVVCLSHV
-664 LKDPNM
+664 LKDPSM

-686 IQMKLVLRALNVE
+686 IKMKLMLRALNAE
-699 EPDPDRVKAGV
+699 EPDPQRVKAGV
-710 NASKQGPVRV
+710 SASKQGPVHA
-720 MEKGGNQQKSVSP
+720 MEKGRNQQKFASP
-733 PEVSKVPPVSKDSA
+733 PKPEASKVPPGSKDSA
-747 ALESLPKR
+747 AVESLLKKDGR
-755 DSGEDLA
+755 EDLD
-762 TKDCSAAP
+762 TSDNSAAP
-770 VPSETVA
+770 VPSKTVA
-777 VPDGAEHKQN
+777 VLSETERDQKAEHH
-787 PEHRPPSALH
+787 PSSALQTR
-797 SGAAAVPT
+797 ATVVPT

-833 SNLDIHNGTE
+833 SNLDLQNGSE

-852 VRYASIRQSLVVLVN
+852 VRYASVRQSLVVLVN
-867 GCRNLVPS
+867 GCRNLVPNS
-875 SSRGVDPYVR
+875 NRGVDPYVR

-893 WTSRKK
+893 WASRKK

-919 SLENVKKRA
+919 SLEGVKKRT

-942 ERKELGKVRIDLSQE
+942 ERKDLGKVRIDLSQE

-966 YELTRSRRRRI
+966 

>member
-1 MWSLPTWQLY
+1 
-11 DSTILRLPVFQH
+11 
-23 LNPHNIPIR
+23 
-32 IRRGREGAKEV
+32 
-43 GKQQAS
+43 
-49 RTNRL
+49 
-54 CLPRALLQ
+54 RALLWLGPVYL
-62 QQRAATAGLYC
+62 AGYL
-73 PGAGLPG
+73 GLS
-80 GRAGGGAAAGRCP
+80 
-93 QAGGGS
+93 GS
-99 ARRRGGRAQL
+99 WVL
-109 GRASPRC
+109 
-116 RGLGSRLSNPP
+116 L
-127 GPPGPPRCALLP
+127 AL
-139 SPTGA
+139 
-144 RALLL
+144 ALWL
-149 LGGLFFR
+149 
-156 RAPCTWRGTWGL
+156 CWGL
-168 AALGD
+168 
-173 CWALAAVGSAGEYN
+173 N
-187 RRGKRDRLARRFA
+187 RRGKRDRLAAALA
-200 LLEERRRR
+200 LLEDEREAVC
-208 LRGLARP
+208 RGLAARHLP
-215 GTCQTWVH
+215 AWVH

-263 NVHLK
+263 SVHLK

-286 IKAYTKEIGRR
+286 IKAYTKEIDRR

-397 ITVPLRKNMN
+397 ITVPLKKNMN

-413 PIPQGVIRVHL
+413 PVPEGVLRVHL

-433 DSFLGAI
+433 DNFLGAI

-454 VQHRSKTVSRDLNP
+454 VQHRSRTVSRDLNP

-501 GSLLIGLVDVMNDRT
+501 GSLLIGLVDVMNDRS

-539 LLNDQEKLHEDK
+539 LVNDQEKLHEDK
-551 KGLSTAILIVYLD
+551 KGLSTAILIVYLE

-632 VHSAHSQSLHVEI
+632 VHSAHSQSLHIEI

-656 SVVCLSHL
+656 AVVCLSHL

-686 IQMKLVLRALNVE
+686 IKMKLVLRALNVE
-699 EPDPDRVKAGV
+699 EPDPQRVKAGV
-710 NASKQGPVRV
+710 NASKPGPVRV
-720 MEKGGNQQKSVSP
+720 TEKAGNQHKFASP
-733 PEVSKVPPVSKDSA
+733 PQVSKVPPMSKDSA
-747 ALESLPKR
+747 VLESLPKK
-755 DSGEDLA
+755 DSGEDLDA
-762 TKDCSAAP
+762 KDSSAAP
-770 VPSETVA
+770 VPSETVSGLDEAEGKQNSERGPQSA
-777 VPDGAEHKQN
+777 VP
-787 PEHRPPSALH
+787 

-805 LPVVQELRLAPSVT
+805 LPILQEMRLAPSVT

-833 SNLDIHNGTE
+833 SNLDIHNGAE

-867 GCRNLVPS
+867 SCRNLVPS
-875 SSRGVDPYVR
+875 SNRGVDPYVR

-919 SLENVKKRA
+919 SLENIKKRS

-966 YELTRSRRRRI
+966 

>member
-1 MWSLPTWQLY
+1 
-11 DSTILRLPVFQH
+11 
-23 LNPHNIPIR
+23 
-32 IRRGREGAKEV
+32 
-43 GKQQAS
+43 
-49 RTNRL
+49 
-54 CLPRALLQ
+54 
-62 QQRAATAGLYC
+62 
-73 PGAGLPG
+73 
-80 GRAGGGAAAGRCP
+80 
-93 QAGGGS
+93 
-99 ARRRGGRAQL
+99 
-109 GRASPRC
+109 
-116 RGLGSRLSNPP
+116 
-127 GPPGPPRCALLP
+127 
-139 SPTGA
+139 
-144 RALLL
+144 
-149 LGGLFFR
+149 
-156 RAPCTWRGTWGL
+156 
-168 AALGD
+168 
-173 CWALAAVGSAGEYN
+173 
-187 RRGKRDRLARRFA
+187 
-200 LLEERRRR
+200 
-208 LRGLARP
+208 
-215 GTCQTWVH
+215 
-223 FPDVERVEWLNK
+223 
-235 VLVQAWPY
+235 
-243 FGTIMEKTFKEV
+243 
-255 LEPKIRAK
+255 
-263 NVHLK
+263 
-268 TCTFTKIHF
+268 
-277 GEKCPRING
+277 
-286 IKAYTKEIGRR
+286 
-297 QVTLDLQICYIGDC
+297 YIGDC

-326 VQLYG
+326 IQLYG

-342 DAPFV
+342 DAPFI
-347 GAVTLFFM
+347 GAVTLFFL

-397 ITVPLRKNMN
+397 ITVPLKKNMN

-413 PIPQGVIRVHL
+413 PIPRGVIRVHL

-454 VQHRSKTVSRDLNP
+454 VQYRSKTVSRDLNP

-501 GSLLIGLVDVMNDRT
+501 GSLLISLVDVMNDRT

-539 LLNDQEKLHEDK
+539 LVNDQEMLHEDK

-572 HFEYSNGECGAK
+572 HFEYSNGDCGAK

-632 VHSAHSQSLHVEI
+632 VHSAQSQSLHIEI
-645 KDKERDSALGT
+645 KDKDRDSALGT

-670 TLDQRFQLD
+670 TLDERFQLD

-686 IQMKLVLRALNVE
+686 IKMKLVLRAFNVE
-699 EPDPDRVKAGV
+699 EPDPQRVKIGV
-710 NASKQGPVRV
+710 NASKEGPVRV
-720 MEKGGNQQKSVSP
+720 LEKGENQQKSASTLK

-747 ALESLPKR
+747 PLESLPEK
-755 DSGEDLA
+755 DSREDLD
-762 TKDCSAAP
+762 TNGSSAA
-770 VPSETVA
+770 PSETVA
-777 VPDGAEHKQN
+777 SLNETERQQNAERF
-787 PEHRPPSALH
+787 PAAAALH
-797 SGAAAVPT
+797 TRAAVVPT
-805 LPVVQELRLAPSVT
+805 LPVVQELRIAPSVT

-833 SNLDIHNGTE
+833 SNLDLHNGTE

-852 VRYASIRQSLVVLVN
+852 VRYASVRQSLVVLVN

-875 SSRGVDPYVR
+875 SNRGVDPYVR

-893 WTSRKK
+893 WSSRKK

-919 SLENVKKRA
+919 SLEDVKKRT
-928 LDIAVKNSRPFISQ
+928 LDIAVKNSKPFISQ
-942 ERKELGKVRIDLSQE
+942 ERKELGKVQIDLSQE

-966 YELTRSRRRRI
+966 

>member
-1 MWSLPTWQLY
+1 
-11 DSTILRLPVFQH
+11 
-23 LNPHNIPIR
+23 
-32 IRRGREGAKEV
+32 
-43 GKQQAS
+43 
-49 RTNRL
+49 
-54 CLPRALLQ
+54 RALLWLGPVYL
-62 QQRAATAGLYC
+62 AGYL
-73 PGAGLPG
+73 GLS
-80 GRAGGGAAAGRCP
+80 
-93 QAGGGS
+93 GS
-99 ARRRGGRAQL
+99 WVL
-109 GRASPRC
+109 
-116 RGLGSRLSNPP
+116 L
-127 GPPGPPRCALLP
+127 AL
-139 SPTGA
+139 
-144 RALLL
+144 ALWL
-149 LGGLFFR
+149 
-156 RAPCTWRGTWGL
+156 CWGL
-168 AALGD
+168 
-173 CWALAAVGSAGEYN
+173 N
-187 RRGKRDRLARRFA
+187 RRGKRDRLAAAFA
-200 LLEERRRR
+200 LLEDEREAVC
-208 LRGLARP
+208 RGLAARHLP
-215 GTCQTWVH
+215 AWVH

-255 LEPKIRAK
+255 LEPKIRSK
-263 NVHLK
+263 SVHLK

-286 IKAYTKEIGRR
+286 IKAYTKEIDRR

-397 ITVPLRKNMN
+397 ITVPLKKNMN

-413 PIPQGVIRVHL
+413 PVPQGVIRVHL

-433 DSFLGAI
+433 DNFLGAI

-454 VQHRSKTVSRDLNP
+454 VQYRSKTVSRDLNP

-475 FVVHEVPGQDL
+475 FVIHEVPGQDL

-501 GSLLIGLVDVMNDRT
+501 GSLVIGLVDVMNDRT

-539 LLNDQEKLHEDK
+539 LVNDQEKLHEDK
-551 KGLSTAILIVYLD
+551 KGLSTAILIVYLE

-632 VHSAHSQSLHVEI
+632 VHSAHSQSLHMTMN
-645 KDKERDSALGT
+645 KERDSALGT

-686 IQMKLVLRALNVE
+686 IKMKLVLRALNVE
-699 EPDPDRVKAGV
+699 EPDPQRIKAGV
-710 NASKQGPVRV
+710 TASKPGPVHV
-720 MEKGGNQQKSVSP
+720 TEKAGNQQKLSSP
-733 PEVSKVPPVSKDSA
+733 PQVSKVPPMSKDSE
-747 ALESLPKR
+747 ALESLPKK
-755 DSGEDLA
+755 DSGEELD
-762 TKDCSAAP
+762 TKDSSAVP
-770 VPSETVA
+770 VPSETVSAHDEA
-777 VPDGAEHKQN
+777 VCKQN
-787 PEHRPPSALH
+787 PEHGPPSALP
-797 SGAAAVPT
+797 SGAAAMAT
-805 LPVVQELRLAPSVT
+805 LPVLQEMRVAPSVT

-843 MPLGEIQLT
+843 VPLGEIQLT

-875 SSRGVDPYVR
+875 SNRGVDPYVR

-919 SLENVKKRA
+919 SLENVKKRT

-966 YELTRSRRRRI
+966 

>member
-1 MWSLPTWQLY
+1 
-11 DSTILRLPVFQH
+11 
-23 LNPHNIPIR
+23 
-32 IRRGREGAKEV
+32 
-43 GKQQAS
+43 
-49 RTNRL
+49 
-54 CLPRALLQ
+54 RALLWLGPVYL
-62 QQRAATAGLYC
+62 AGYL
-73 PGAGLPG
+73 GLS
-80 GRAGGGAAAGRCP
+80 
-93 QAGGGS
+93 GS
-99 ARRRGGRAQL
+99 WV
-109 GRASPRC
+109 
-116 RGLGSRLSNPP
+116 
-127 GPPGPPRCALLP
+127 
-139 SPTGA
+139 
-144 RALLL
+144 L
-149 LGGLFFR
+149 LGL
-156 RAPCTWRGTWGL
+156 ALWLCWGH
-168 AALGD
+168 
-173 CWALAAVGSAGEYN
+173 N
-187 RRGKRDRLARRFA
+187 RRWKRDRLAAAFA
-200 LLEERRRR
+200 LLEDEREAVC
-208 LRGLARP
+208 RGLAARHLP
-215 GTCQTWVH
+215 AWVH

-286 IKAYTKEIGRR
+286 IKAYTKEIDRR
-297 QVTLDLQICYIGDC
+297 QVILDLQICYIGDC

-342 DAPFV
+342 DAPFI

-397 ITVPLRKNMN
+397 ITVPLKKNMN
-407 IAHLRF
+407 IALLRF
-413 PIPQGVIRVHL
+413 PIPHGVIRVHL

-454 VQHRSKTVSRDLNP
+454 VQYRSKTVSRDLNP

-501 GSLLIGLVDVMNDRT
+501 GSLLISLVDVMNDRT

-539 LLNDQEKLHEDK
+539 LVNDQEKLHEDK
-551 KGLSTAILIVYLD
+551 KGLYTAILIVYLD

-645 KDKERDSALGT
+645 KDKDRDSALGT

-664 LKDPNM
+664 LKDPSM

-686 IQMKLVLRALNVE
+686 IKMKLVLRALNVE
-699 EPDPDRVKAGV
+699 EPDPQRVKSGV
-710 NASKQGPVRV
+710 SASKQGPVRV
-720 MEKGGNQQKSVSP
+720 VEKGGNQQKFVSP
-733 PEVSKVPPVSKDSA
+733 PNPEVSKVPPVSKDSA
-747 ALESLPKR
+747 ALESLLKKGSR
-755 DSGEDLA
+755 EDLD
-762 TKDCSAAP
+762 TNDNSAAP

-777 VPDGAEHKQN
+777 GLNEAEREQN
-787 PEHRPPSALH
+787 PEHRPSSALH
-797 SGAAAVPT
+797 TRAAVVPT
-805 LPVVQELRLAPSVT
+805 LPVVQELRLAPSVA

-833 SNLDIHNGTE
+833 SNLDLHNGTE

-852 VRYASIRQSLVVLVN
+852 VRYASVRQSLVVLVN

-875 SSRGVDPYVR
+875 SNRGVDPYVR

-893 WTSRKK
+893 WASRKK

-919 SLENVKKRA
+919 SLEDVKKRT

-942 ERKELGKVRIDLSQE
+942 ERKELGKVRIDLSRE

-966 YELTRSRRRRI
+966 

>member
-1 MWSLPTWQLY
+1 MGPAAGCRPAARRSGSLP
-11 DSTILRLPVFQH
+11 RV
-23 LNPHNIPIR
+23 
-32 IRRGREGAKEV
+32 
-43 GKQQAS
+43 
-49 RTNRL
+49 
-54 CLPRALLQ
+54 LLS
-62 QQRAATAGLYC
+62 
-73 PGAGLPG
+73 
-80 GRAGGGAAAGRCP
+80 
-93 QAGGGS
+93 S
-99 ARRRGGRAQL
+99 A
-109 GRASPRC
+109 
-116 RGLGSRLSNPP
+116 
-127 GPPGPPRCALLP
+127 
-139 SPTGA
+139 A
-144 RALLL
+144 RALLWLGPVYLAGYLGLSGSWVL
-149 LGGLFFR
+149 LGL
-156 RAPCTWRGTWGL
+156 ALWLCWGH
-168 AALGD
+168 
-173 CWALAAVGSAGEYN
+173 N
-187 RRGKRDRLARRFA
+187 RRWKRDRLAAAFA
-200 LLEERRRR
+200 LLEDEREAVC
-208 LRGLARP
+208 RGLAARQLP
-215 GTCQTWVH
+215 AWVH

-243 FGTIMEKTFKEV
+243 FGTILEKTFKEV

-286 IKAYTKEIGRR
+286 IKAYTKEIDRR
-297 QVTLDLQICYIGDC
+297 QVILDLQICYIGDC
-311 EIHMDISKFNLGVKG
+311 EIHMDIAKFNLGVKG
-326 VQLYG
+326 IQLYG

-342 DAPFV
+342 DAPFI

-397 ITVPLRKNMN
+397 ITVPLKKNMN

-413 PIPQGVIRVHL
+413 PVPHGVIRVHL

-454 VQHRSKTVSRDLNP
+454 VQYRSKTVSRDLNP

-501 GSLLIGLVDVMNDRT
+501 GSLLISLVDVMNDRT

-539 LLNDQEKLHEDK
+539 LVNDQEKVHEDK

-572 HFEYSNGECGAK
+572 HFEYSNGDCGAK

-645 KDKERDSALGT
+645 KDKDRDSALGT

-664 LKDPNM
+664 LKDPTM
-670 TLDQRFQLD
+670 TLDQRFHLD
-679 HSSSDSF
+679 HSSPDSF
-686 IQMKLVLRALNVE
+686 IKMKLVLRALNVE
-699 EPDPDRVKAGV
+699 EPDPQRVKAGV
-710 NASKQGPVRV
+710 NASKPGPVRV
-720 MEKGGNQQKSVSP
+720 MEKGGNQQKFASP
-733 PEVSKVPPVSKDSA
+733 PKPEVSKVPPVGKDCA
-747 ALESLPKR
+747 ALESLLTK
-755 DSGEDLA
+755 DSREDLD
-762 TKDCSAAP
+762 TNDSSAAP
-770 VPSETVA
+770 SESVA
-777 VPDGAEHKQN
+777 GLNETEREQN
-787 PEHRPPSALH
+787 PEYHPPSALH
-797 SGAAAVPT
+797 TRATVVPM
-805 LPVVQELRLAPSVT
+805 LPVVQELRLAPSVA

-833 SNLDIHNGTE
+833 SNLDLQNGTE

-852 VRYASIRQSLVVLVN
+852 VRYASVRQSLVVLVN

-875 SSRGVDPYVR
+875 SNRGVDPYVR

-919 SLENVKKRA
+919 SLEDVKKRT

-942 ERKELGKVRIDLSQE
+942 ERKELGKVRIDLSRE

-966 YELTRSRRRRI
+966 YELTRSRRKKN

>member
-1 MWSLPTWQLY
+1 MGPAAASRPAARRSGSLP
-11 DSTILRLPVFQH
+11 R
-23 LNPHNIPIR
+23 
-32 IRRGREGAKEV
+32 
-43 GKQQAS
+43 
-49 RTNRL
+49 
-54 CLPRALLQ
+54 
-62 QQRAATAGLYC
+62 
-73 PGAGLPG
+73 
-80 GRAGGGAAAGRCP
+80 
-93 QAGGGS
+93 
-99 ARRRGGRAQL
+99 
-109 GRASPRC
+109 
-116 RGLGSRLSNPP
+116 
-127 GPPGPPRCALLP
+127 
-139 SPTGA
+139 
-144 RALLL
+144 LLL
-149 LGGLFFR
+149 SSAARTLLWLGPVYLAGYLGLSGS
-156 RAPCTWRGTWGL
+156 WVLLGL
-168 AALGD
+168 ALWL
-173 CWALAAVGSAGEYN
+173 CWGRN
-187 RRGKRDRLARRFA
+187 RRWKRDRLAAAFA
-200 LLEERRRR
+200 LLEDEREAVC
-208 LRGLARP
+208 RGLAARHLP
-215 GTCQTWVH
+215 AWVH

-235 VLVQAWPY
+235 VLIQAWPY
-243 FGTIMEKTFKEV
+243 FGTIMEKAFKEV

-286 IKAYTKEIGRR
+286 IKAYTKEIDRR
-297 QVTLDLQICYIGDC
+297 QVILDLQICYIGDC

-342 DAPFV
+342 DAPFI

-397 ITVPLRKNMN
+397 ITVPLKKNVN

-413 PIPQGVIRVHL
+413 PIPHGVIRVHL

-454 VQHRSKTVSRDLNP
+454 VQYRSKTVSRDLNP

-501 GSLLIGLVDVMNDRT
+501 GSLLISLVDVMNDRT

-539 LLNDQEKLHEDK
+539 LVNDQEKLHEDK

-645 KDKERDSALGT
+645 KDKDRDSALGT

-686 IQMKLVLRALNVE
+686 IKMKLVLRALNVE
-699 EPDPDRVKAGV
+699 EPDPQRVKAGV

-720 MEKGGNQQKSVSP
+720 VEKGGNQQKFVSP
-733 PEVSKVPPVSKDSA
+733 PKPEVSKVPPVSRDSA
-747 ALESLPKR
+747 ALESLLKK
-755 DSGEDLA
+755 DSREDLD
-762 TKDCSAAP
+762 TNESSAAP

-777 VPDGAEHKQN
+777 GLNEAECEQN
-787 PEHRPPSALH
+787 PEHHPSSALH
-797 SGAAAVPT
+797 TRAAAAPT
-805 LPVVQELRLAPSVT
+805 LPVVRELRLAPSVA
-819 SLGSLPSSCFELSS
+819 SLGSLPSSCFEFSS
-833 SNLDIHNGTE
+833 SNLDLHNGTE

-852 VRYASIRQSLVVLVN
+852 VRYASVRQSLVVLVN
-867 GCRNLVPS
+867 GCRNLVPPS
-875 SSRGVDPYVR
+875 NRGVDPYVR

-893 WTSRKK
+893 WSSRKK

-919 SLENVKKRA
+919 SLEDVKKRT

-966 YELTRSRRRRI
+966 YELTRSRRKKY

>member
-1 MWSLPTWQLY
+1 MACDTHF
-11 DSTILRLPVFQH
+11 IF
-23 LNPHNIPIR
+23 
-32 IRRGREGAKEV
+32 
-43 GKQQAS
+43 
-49 RTNRL
+49 L
-54 CLPRALLQ
+54 CIQ
-62 QQRAATAGLYC
+62 
-73 PGAGLPG
+73 
-80 GRAGGGAAAGRCP
+80 
-93 QAGGGS
+93 
-99 ARRRGGRAQL
+99 
-109 GRASPRC
+109 
-116 RGLGSRLSNPP
+116 
-127 GPPGPPRCALLP
+127 
-139 SPTGA
+139 
-144 RALLL
+144 
-149 LGGLFFR
+149 
-156 RAPCTWRGTWGL
+156 
-168 AALGD
+168 
-173 CWALAAVGSAGEYN
+173 
-187 RRGKRDRLARRFA
+187 
-200 LLEERRRR
+200 
-208 LRGLARP
+208 
-215 GTCQTWVH
+215 VH

-243 FGTIMEKTFKEV
+243 FGTIMEKSFKEV

-263 NVHLK
+263 SVHLK

-286 IKAYTKEIGRR
+286 IKAYTKEIDRR
-297 QVTLDLQICYIGDC
+297 QVTLDLQIC
-311 EIHMDISKFNLGVKG
+311 
-326 VQLYG
+326 
-331 TLRVILEPLLT
+331 
-342 DAPFV
+342 
-347 GAVTLFFM
+347 
-355 QKPHLEINWAG
+355 
-366 MSNLLDVPGI
+366 
-376 NVMSDSLIQD
+376 VMSDSLIQD

-397 ITVPLRKNMN
+397 ITVPLKKNMN

-413 PIPQGVIRVHL
+413 PVPQGVIRVHL

-433 DSFLGAI
+433 DTFLGAI
-440 RGKSDPYALLRVGT
+440 RGKSDPYALVRVGT
-454 VQHRSKTVSRDLNP
+454 VQYRSKTVSRDLNP

-475 FVVHEVPGQDL
+475 FVIHEVPGQDL

-539 LLNDQEKLHEDK
+539 LVNDQEKLHEDK

-584 KIKNNKYLKKMERE
+584 KIKNNKYIKKTERE
-598 PSSFVLLTVGNKTQK
+598 PSSFVLLTVGNKTHK

-632 VHSAHSQSLHVEI
+632 VHSAHSQSLHIEI

-656 SVVCLSHL
+656 SVICLSHL

-686 IQMKLVLRALNVE
+686 IKMKLVLRALNVE
-699 EPDPDRVKAGV
+699 ETDPQRVKAGV
-710 NASKQGPVRV
+710 NASKPGPVHV
-720 MEKGGNQQKSVSP
+720 MEKAGNQQKFSSP
-733 PEVSKVPPVSKDSA
+733 QVSKVPPMSKDSA
-747 ALESLPKR
+747 ALESLPKK
-755 DSGEDLA
+755 DSGENLDI
-762 TKDCSAAP
+762 KDSSAAA
-770 VPSETVA
+770 VPSETVSGL
-777 VPDGAEHKQN
+777 DEAEGKQN
-787 PEHRPPSALH
+787 PEHGPPSALP
-797 SGAAAVPT
+797 SGAVAVPT
-805 LPVVQELRLAPSVT
+805 LPVLQEMRVAPSVT

-843 MPLGEIQLT
+843 VPLGEIQLT

-875 SSRGVDPYVR
+875 SNRGVDPYVR

-919 SLENVKKRA
+919 SLENIKKRT

-966 YELTRSRRRRI
+966 YELTRSRRKKF

>member
-1 MWSLPTWQLY
+1 
-11 DSTILRLPVFQH
+11 
-23 LNPHNIPIR
+23 
-32 IRRGREGAKEV
+32 
-43 GKQQAS
+43 
-49 RTNRL
+49 
-54 CLPRALLQ
+54 RALLWLGPVYL
-62 QQRAATAGLYC
+62 AGYL
-73 PGAGLPG
+73 GLS
-80 GRAGGGAAAGRCP
+80 
-93 QAGGGS
+93 GS
-99 ARRRGGRAQL
+99 WV
-109 GRASPRC
+109 
-116 RGLGSRLSNPP
+116 
-127 GPPGPPRCALLP
+127 
-139 SPTGA
+139 
-144 RALLL
+144 L
-149 LGGLFFR
+149 LGL
-156 RAPCTWRGTWGL
+156 ALWLCWGH
-168 AALGD
+168 
-173 CWALAAVGSAGEYN
+173 N
-187 RRGKRDRLARRFA
+187 RRWKRDRLAAAFE
-200 LLEERRRR
+200 LLEDEREAVC
-208 LRGLARP
+208 RGLAARHLP
-215 GTCQTWVH
+215 AWVH

-235 VLVQAWPY
+235 ILVQAWPY

-286 IKAYTKEIGRR
+286 IKAYTKEINRR
-297 QVTLDLQICYIGDC
+297 QVILDLQICYVGDC
-311 EIHMDISKFNLGVKG
+311 EIHMDISKINLGVKG

-342 DAPFV
+342 DAPFI

-366 MSNLLDVPGI
+366 ISNLLDVPGI
-376 NVMSDSLIQD
+376 NVVSESVIQD

-397 ITVPLRKNMN
+397 ITVPLKKNMN

-413 PIPQGVIRVHL
+413 PIPRGVIRVHL

-454 VQHRSKTVSRDLNP
+454 VQYRSKTVSRDLNP

-501 GSLLIGLVDVMNDRT
+501 GSLLISLVDVMNDRT

-539 LLNDQEKLHEDK
+539 LVNDQEKLHEDK

-632 VHSAHSQSLHVEI
+632 VHSAHSQSLHIEI
-645 KDKERDSALGT
+645 KDKDRDSALGT

-670 TLDQRFQLD
+670 TLDQRFPLD

-686 IQMKLVLRALNVE
+686 IKMKLVLRAFNVE
-699 EPDPDRVKAGV
+699 EPDPQRVKAGV
-710 NASKQGPVRV
+710 SASKQGPVHV
-720 MEKGGNQQKSVSP
+720 MEKGGNQQKCVSP
-733 PEVSKVPPVSKDSA
+733 PKPEVSKVPPVSKDSA
-747 ALESLPKR
+747 ALESQLRK
-755 DSGEDLA
+755 DSREDLD
-762 TKDCSAAP
+762 TNDSSAAP
-770 VPSETVA
+770 APTETVA
-777 VPDGAEHKQN
+777 VGLNETEHEQN
-787 PEHRPPSALH
+787 PEHRPSSASH
-797 SGAAAVPT
+797 TRAVGLPT
-805 LPVVQELRLAPSVT
+805 LPVVQEMRLAPSVA

-833 SNLDIHNGTE
+833 SNLELHNGTE

-867 GCRNLVPS
+867 GCRNLVPPS
-875 SSRGVDPYVR
+875 NRGVDPYVR

-893 WTSRKK
+893 WASRKK

-919 SLENVKKRA
+919 SLEEVKKRT

-966 YELTRSRRRRI
+966 

>member
-1 MWSLPTWQLY
+1 MAP
-11 DSTILRLPVFQH
+11 RP
-23 LNPHNIPIR
+23 
-32 IRRGREGAKEV
+32 A
-43 GKQQAS
+43 A
-49 RTNRL
+49 
-54 CLPRALLQ
+54 LPRLL
-62 QQRAATAGLYC
+62 LS
-73 PGAGLPG
+73 
-80 GRAGGGAAAGRCP
+80 
-93 QAGGGS
+93 S
-99 ARRRGGRAQL
+99 A
-109 GRASPRC
+109 
-116 RGLGSRLSNPP
+116 
-127 GPPGPPRCALLP
+127 
-139 SPTGA
+139 A
-144 RALLL
+144 RALLWLGPVYLAGYLGLSGSWVL
-149 LGGLFFR
+149 LAL
-156 RAPCTWRGTWGL
+156 ALWLCWGL
-168 AALGD
+168 
-173 CWALAAVGSAGEYN
+173 N
-187 RRGKRDRLARRFA
+187 RRGKRDRLAAALA
-200 LLEERRRR
+200 LLEDEREAVC
-208 LRGLARP
+208 RGLAARHLP
-215 GTCQTWVH
+215 AWVH

-235 VLVQAWPY
+235 VRSSELQLVLVQAWPY

-263 NVHLK
+263 SVHLK

-286 IKAYTKEIGRR
+286 IKAYTKEIDRR

-376 NVMSDSLIQD
+376 NVVSDSLIQD

-397 ITVPLRKNMN
+397 ITVPLKKNMN

-413 PIPQGVIRVHL
+413 PVPQGVIRVHL

-433 DSFLGAI
+433 DNFLGAI

-454 VQHRSKTVSRDLNP
+454 VQYRSKTVSRDLNP

-475 FVVHEVPGQDL
+475 FVVHELPGQDL

-501 GSLLIGLVDVMNDRT
+501 GSLLISLVDVMNDRT

-539 LLNDQEKLHEDK
+539 LVNDQEKLHEDK

-572 HFEYSNGECGAK
+572 HFEYSNGECGTK

-632 VHSAHSQSLHVEI
+632 VHSAHSQSLHIEI

-686 IQMKLVLRALNVE
+686 IKMKLVLRALNVE
-699 EPDPDRVKAGV
+699 EPDPQRVKAGV
-710 NASKQGPVRV
+710 NASKLGPVHV
-720 MEKGGNQQKSVSP
+720 TEKAGNQQKFSSP
-733 PEVSKVPPVSKDSA
+733 QVSKVPPMSKDSA
-747 ALESLPKR
+747 ALESLPKK
-755 DSGEDLA
+755 DSEDLD
-762 TKDCSAAP
+762 TKDSSGAP
-770 VPSETVA
+770 VPSESVSGL
-777 VPDGAEHKQN
+777 DEAEGKQN
-787 PEHRPPSALH
+787 PEHGPPSALP
-797 SGAAAVPT
+797 SGAAAMPT
-805 LPVVQELRLAPSVT
+805 LPVLQEMRVAPSVT

-875 SSRGVDPYVR
+875 SNRGVDPYVR

-919 SLENVKKRA
+919 SLENVKKRT

-966 YELTRSRRRRI
+966 YELSRSKRKKM

>member
-1 MWSLPTWQLY
+1 
-11 DSTILRLPVFQH
+11 
-23 LNPHNIPIR
+23 
-32 IRRGREGAKEV
+32 
-43 GKQQAS
+43 
-49 RTNRL
+49 
-54 CLPRALLQ
+54 
-62 QQRAATAGLYC
+62 
-73 PGAGLPG
+73 
-80 GRAGGGAAAGRCP
+80 
-93 QAGGGS
+93 
-99 ARRRGGRAQL
+99 
-109 GRASPRC
+109 
-116 RGLGSRLSNPP
+116 
-127 GPPGPPRCALLP
+127 
-139 SPTGA
+139 
-144 RALLL
+144 
-149 LGGLFFR
+149 
-156 RAPCTWRGTWGL
+156 
-168 AALGD
+168 
-173 CWALAAVGSAGEYN
+173 
-187 RRGKRDRLARRFA
+187 
-200 LLEERRRR
+200 
-208 LRGLARP
+208 
-215 GTCQTWVH
+215 VH

-255 LEPKIRAK
+255 LEPKIRAR

-286 IKAYTKEIGRR
+286 IKAYTKEINRR
-297 QVTLDLQICYIGDC
+297 QIILDLQICYVGDC

-342 DAPFV
+342 DAPFI

-366 MSNLLDVPGI
+366 MSNVLDVPGI
-376 NVMSDSLIQD
+376 NVVSDSLIQD

-397 ITVPLRKNMN
+397 ITVPLKKNVN

-413 PIPQGVIRVHL
+413 PIPHGVIRVHL

-454 VQHRSKTVSRDLNP
+454 VQYRSKTVSRDLNP

-501 GSLLIGLVDVMNDRT
+501 GSLLISLVDVMNDRI

-539 LLNDQEKLHEDK
+539 LVNDQENLHEDK

-645 KDKERDSALGT
+645 KDKDRDSALGT

-670 TLDQRFQLD
+670 TVDQRFQLD
-679 HSSSDSF
+679 HSSPDSF
-686 IQMKLVLRALNVE
+686 IKMKLVLRALNVE
-699 EPDPDRVKAGV
+699 EPDPQRVKAGV
-710 NASKQGPVRV
+710 NASKQGPVHV
-720 MEKGGNQQKSVSP
+720 MEKGGNEQKFASAP
-733 PEVSKVPPVSKDSA
+733 KPEASKVPPVSKDSA
-747 ALESLPKR
+747 ALESLPKK
-755 DSGEDLA
+755 DSREDLD
-762 TKDCSAAP
+762 TNDSSAAP
-770 VPSETVA
+770 SETDV
-777 VPDGAEHKQN
+777 GLNETEHEQN
-787 PEHRPPSALH
+787 PEHHPLSVQHTRV
-797 SGAAAVPT
+797 AVAPT
-805 LPVVQELRLAPSVT
+805 LPVVQELRLAPSVA

-833 SNLDIHNGTE
+833 SNLDLHNGME

-852 VRYASIRQSLVVLVN
+852 VRYASVRQSLVVLVN
-867 GCRNLVPS
+867 SCRNLVPS
-875 SSRGVDPYVR
+875 SNRGVDPYVR

-893 WTSRKK
+893 WASRKK

-919 SLENVKKRA
+919 SLEDVKKRT
-928 LDIAVKNSRPFISQ
+928 LDIAVKNSKPFISQ
-942 ERKELGKVRIDLSQE
+942 DRKELGKVRIDLSQE

-966 YELTRSRRRRI
+966 

>member
-1 MWSLPTWQLY
+1 MNPAAARRPPARRPGALPRPLLSSAAWAL
-11 DSTILRLPVFQH
+11 
-23 LNPHNIPIR
+23 
-32 IRRGREGAKEV
+32 
-43 GKQQAS
+43 
-49 RTNRL
+49 L
-54 CLPRALLQ
+54 CLGPVYL
-62 QQRAATAGLYC
+62 AGSL
-73 PGAGLPG
+73 GLS
-80 GRAGGGAAAGRCP
+80 
-93 QAGGGS
+93 GS
-99 ARRRGGRAQL
+99 W
-109 GRASPRC
+109 
-116 RGLGSRLSNPP
+116 
-127 GPPGPPRCALLP
+127 
-139 SPTGA
+139 
-144 RALLL
+144 LL
-149 LGGLFFR
+149 LG
-156 RAPCTWRGTWGL
+156 L
-168 AALGD
+168 ALWL
-173 CWALAAVGSAGEYN
+173 CWARN
-187 RRGKRDRLARRFA
+187 RRWKRDRLAAAFA
-200 LLEERRRR
+200 LLEDEREAVC
-208 LRGLARP
+208 RGLAARHLP
-215 GTCQTWVH
+215 AWVH
-223 FPDVERVEWLNK
+223 FPDVERAEWLNK

-286 IKAYTKEIGRR
+286 IKVYTKEIDRR
-297 QVTLDLQICYIGDC
+297 QVILDLQICYIGDC

-326 VQLYG
+326 IQLYG

-342 DAPFV
+342 DAPFI
-347 GAVTLFFM
+347 GAVTLFFI

-366 MSNLLDVPGI
+366 MTNLLDVPGI
-376 NVMSDSLIQD
+376 NVMSDTLIQD

-397 ITVPLRKNMN
+397 ITVPLKKNMN

-413 PIPQGVIRVHL
+413 PIPRGIIRVHL

-454 VQHRSKTVSRDLNP
+454 VQYRSKTVSRDLNP

-501 GSLLIGLVDVMNDRT
+501 GSLLISLVDVMNDKI

-539 LLNDQEKLHEDK
+539 LVNDQEKLHEDR

-632 VHSAHSQSLHVEI
+632 VHSAHSESLHVEI
-645 KDKERDSALGT
+645 KDKDRDSALGT

-679 HSSSDSF
+679 HSSSGSF
-686 IQMKLVLRALNVE
+686 IKMKLVLRALNAE
-699 EPDPDRVKAGV
+699 EPDSQRVKAGV
-710 NASKQGPVRV
+710 SALKQGPVHV
-720 MEKGGNQQKSVSP
+720 VEKGGNQQKFVSP
-733 PEVSKVPPVSKDSA
+733 PNPEVSKVPPVSKDSEA
-747 ALESLPKR
+747 VESLLKK
-755 DSGEDLA
+755 DSREDLD
-762 TKDCSAAP
+762 TNDSSAAP

-777 VPDGAEHKQN
+777 GLNEAEHEQN
-787 PEHRPPSALH
+787 ADCPPPSALH
-797 SGAAAVPT
+797 TRAAVVPT
-805 LPVVQELRLAPSVT
+805 LPAVQELRLAPSVT

-833 SNLDIHNGTE
+833 SNLDLHNGTE
-843 MPLGEIQLT
+843 MSLGEIQLT
-852 VRYASIRQSLVVLVN
+852 VRYASVRQSLVVLVN

-875 SSRGVDPYVR
+875 SNRGVDPYVR

-893 WTSRKK
+893 WASRKK

-919 SLENVKKRA
+919 SLEDVKKRT
-928 LDIAVKNSRPFISQ
+928 LDIAVKNNRPFISQ

-966 YELTRSRRRRI
+966 YELTRSRRKKI

>member
-1 MWSLPTWQLY
+1 MDP
-11 DSTILRLPVFQH
+11 
-23 LNPHNIPIR
+23 
-32 IRRGREGAKEV
+32 AA
-43 GKQQAS
+43 AS
-49 RTNRL
+49 RPAARRSGALPRL
-54 CLPRALLQ
+54 LLSSAGRALLWLGPVYL
-62 QQRAATAGLYC
+62 AGYL
-73 PGAGLPG
+73 GLS
-80 GRAGGGAAAGRCP
+80 
-93 QAGGGS
+93 GS
-99 ARRRGGRAQL
+99 WV
-109 GRASPRC
+109 
-116 RGLGSRLSNPP
+116 
-127 GPPGPPRCALLP
+127 
-139 SPTGA
+139 
-144 RALLL
+144 L
-149 LGGLFFR
+149 LGL
-156 RAPCTWRGTWGL
+156 ALWLCWGH
-168 AALGD
+168 
-173 CWALAAVGSAGEYN
+173 N
-187 RRGKRDRLARRFA
+187 RRWKRDRLAAALA
-200 LLEERRRR
+200 LLEDEREAVC
-208 LRGLARP
+208 RGLAARQLP
-215 GTCQTWVH
+215 AWVH

-255 LEPKIRAK
+255 VEPKIRAK

-286 IKAYTKEIGRR
+286 IKAYTKEIDRR
-297 QVTLDLQICYIGDC
+297 QITLDLQICYIGDC

-331 TLRVILEPLLT
+331 TLRVILEPLLA
-342 DAPFV
+342 DAPFI
-347 GAVTLFFM
+347 GAVTLFFL
-355 QKPHLEINWAG
+355 QKPVSQARTALC
-366 MSNLLDVPGI
+366 SLLDTC
-376 NVMSDSLIQD
+376 VMSDSLIQD

-397 ITVPLRKNMN
+397 ITVPLKKNMN

-413 PIPQGVIRVHL
+413 PIPCGVIRVHL

-454 VQHRSKTVSRDLNP
+454 VQYRSKTVSRDLNP

-501 GSLLIGLVDVMNDRT
+501 GSLVISLVDVMNDRT

-539 LLNDQEKLHEDK
+539 LVSDQEKLHEDK
-551 KGLSTAILIVYLD
+551 KGLATAILIVYLD
-564 SAFNLPKN
+564 SAFNLPVTN
-572 HFEYSNGECGAK
+572 INTTIF
-584 KIKNNKYLKKMERE
+584 
-598 PSSFVLLTVGNKTQK
+598 LLQ
-613 SKTCNFSKD
+613 TCNFSKD

-632 VHSAHSQSLHVEI
+632 VHSAHSQSLHI
-645 KDKERDSALGT
+645 KDKDRDSALGT
-656 SVVCLSHL
+656 SVVCLSHV
-664 LKDPNM
+664 LKDPSM

-686 IQMKLVLRALNVE
+686 IKMKLVLRALNVE
-699 EPDPDRVKAGV
+699 EPDPQRVKAGV
-710 NASKQGPVRV
+710 NASKQGPVRAT
-720 MEKGGNQQKSVSP
+720 EKGGNQQKFASP
-733 PEVSKVPPVSKDSA
+733 PKPEASKVPPASKDSA
-747 ALESLPKR
+747 AVESLPQK
-755 DSGEDLA
+755 DSREDPD
-762 TKDCSAAP
+762 TNDSSAAP

-777 VPDGAEHKQN
+777 GLNETERDQKAEH
-787 PEHRPPSALH
+787 HPSLALQTR
-797 SGAAAVPT
+797 AAVAPT

-833 SNLDIHNGTE
+833 SNLDLQNGSE

-852 VRYASIRQSLVVLVN
+852 VRYASVRQSLVVLVN
-867 GCRNLVPS
+867 SCRNLVPS
-875 SSRGVDPYVR
+875 SNRGVDPYVR

-893 WTSRKK
+893 WASRKK

-919 SLENVKKRA
+919 SLEDVKKRT

-942 ERKELGKVRIDLSQE
+942 ERKELGKVSVE
-957 DLIKGFAQW
+957 T
-966 YELTRSRRRRI
+966 LTLPS

>member
-1 MWSLPTWQLY
+1 M
-11 DSTILRLPVFQH
+11 
-23 LNPHNIPIR
+23 NPAAVSRPAG
-32 IRRGREGAKEV
+32 RR
-43 GKQQAS
+43 
-49 RTNRL
+49 
-54 CLPRALLQ
+54 PRALPRLLLSS
-62 QQRAATAGLYC
+62 AARTLLWLGPVYLAGYL
-73 PGAGLPG
+73 GLS
-80 GRAGGGAAAGRCP
+80 
-93 QAGGGS
+93 GS
-99 ARRRGGRAQL
+99 WVLLGLALWLCWGHNRRR
-109 GRASPRC
+109 
-116 RGLGSRLSNPP
+116 
-127 GPPGPPRCALLP
+127 
-139 SPTGA
+139 
-144 RALLL
+144 
-149 LGGLFFR
+149 
-156 RAPCTWRGTWGL
+156 
-168 AALGD
+168 
-173 CWALAAVGSAGEYN
+173 
-187 RRGKRDRLARRFA
+187 KRDRLAAAFA
-200 LLEERRRR
+200 LLEDEREAVCQ
-208 LRGLARP
+208 GLAARHLP
-215 GTCQTWVH
+215 AWVH

-286 IKAYTKEIGRR
+286 IKAYTKEINRR
-297 QVTLDLQICYIGDC
+297 QVILDLQICYIGDC
-311 EIHMDISKFNLGVKG
+311 EIHMDIAKFNLGVKG
-326 VQLYG
+326 IQLYG

-342 DAPFV
+342 DAPFI

-397 ITVPLRKNMN
+397 ITVPLKKNMN

-413 PIPQGVIRVHL
+413 PIPHGVIRVHL

-454 VQHRSKTVSRDLNP
+454 VQYRSKTVSRDLNP

-501 GSLLIGLVDVMNDRT
+501 GSLLISLVDVMNDRT

-539 LLNDQEKLHEDK
+539 LVNDQEKLHEDK
-551 KGLSTAILIVYLD
+551 KGLATAILIVYLD

-572 HFEYSNGECGAK
+572 HFEYSNGDCGAK
-584 KIKNNKYLKKMERE
+584 KIKNNKYLKKMDRE

-632 VHSAHSQSLHVEI
+632 VHSAQSQSLHVEI
-645 KDKERDSALGT
+645 KDKDRDSALGT

-686 IQMKLVLRALNVE
+686 IKMKLVLRAFNVE
-699 EPDPDRVKAGV
+699 EPDPQRVKVGV
-710 NASKQGPVRV
+710 NASKQGPVYV
-720 MEKGGNQQKSVSP
+720 VEKGGNQQMSASAPK
-733 PEVSKVPPVSKDSA
+733 PEVSKVPTVSKDSA
-747 ALESLPKR
+747 GLESLPKQ
-755 DSGEDLA
+755 DSREDLDA
-762 TKDCSAAP
+762 NGSSAAP
-770 VPSETVA
+770 SETTASLNETEREHNAEYHSSSTLHTRAA
-777 VPDGAEHKQN
+777 V
-787 PEHRPPSALH
+787 
-797 SGAAAVPT
+797 VPT
-805 LPVVQELRLAPSVT
+805 LPVVQELRIAPSVT

-833 SNLDIHNGTE
+833 SNLDLHNGTE

-852 VRYASIRQSLVVLVN
+852 VRYASVRQSLVVLVN

-875 SSRGVDPYVR
+875 CNRGVDPYVR

-893 WTSRKK
+893 WSSRKK

-919 SLENVKKRA
+919 SLEDVKKRT
-928 LDIAVKNSRPFISQ
+928 LDIAVKNSKPFISQ

-966 YELTRSRRRRI
+966 YELTRSRRKKN

>member
-1 MWSLPTWQLY
+1 MHRAAAP
-11 DSTILRLPVFQH
+11 RP
-23 LNPHNIPIR
+23 
-32 IRRGREGAKEV
+32 A
-43 GKQQAS
+43 A
-49 RTNRL
+49 
-54 CLPRALLQ
+54 LPRLMLS
-62 QQRAATAGLYC
+62 
-73 PGAGLPG
+73 
-80 GRAGGGAAAGRCP
+80 
-93 QAGGGS
+93 S
-99 ARRRGGRAQL
+99 A
-109 GRASPRC
+109 
-116 RGLGSRLSNPP
+116 
-127 GPPGPPRCALLP
+127 
-139 SPTGA
+139 A
-144 RALLL
+144 RALLWLGPVYLAGYLGLSGSWVL
-149 LGGLFFR
+149 LAL
-156 RAPCTWRGTWGL
+156 ALWLCWGL
-168 AALGD
+168 I
-173 CWALAAVGSAGEYN
+173 
-187 RRGKRDRLARRFA
+187 RRGKRDRLAAAFA
-200 LLEERRRR
+200 LLEDEREAVC
-208 LRGLARP
+208 RGLAARHLP
-215 GTCQTWVH
+215 AWVH

-235 VLVQAWPY
+235 VLIQAWPY

-263 NVHLK
+263 SVHLK

-286 IKAYTKEIGRR
+286 IKAYTKEIDRR

-397 ITVPLRKNMN
+397 ITVPLKKNMN

-413 PIPQGVIRVHL
+413 PVPQGVIRVHL

-433 DSFLGAI
+433 DNFLGAI
-440 RGKSDPYALLRVGT
+440 RGKSDPYALLRVGN
-454 VQHRSKTVSRDLNP
+454 VQYRSKTVSRDLNP

-539 LLNDQEKLHEDK
+539 LVNDQEKLHEDK

-632 VHSAHSQSLHVEI
+632 VHSAHSQSLHIEI

-686 IQMKLVLRALNVE
+686 IKMKLVLRALKVE
-699 EPDPDRVKAGV
+699 EPDPQRVKAGV
-710 NASKQGPVRV
+710 NASKPGP
-720 MEKGGNQQKSVSP
+720 MHATEKAGNQQKFSSP
-733 PEVSKVPPVSKDSA
+733 PEVSKVPPMSKDSA
-747 ALESLPKR
+747 ALESLPKK
-755 DSGEDLA
+755 DSGEDLDA
-762 TKDCSAAP
+762 KDSSGAP
-770 VPSETVA
+770 VPSEIVSNL
-777 VPDGAEHKQN
+777 DEAEGKQN
-787 PEHRPPSALH
+787 PEHGPSALP
-797 SGAAAVPT
+797 SGAAAMPT
-805 LPVVQELRLAPSVT
+805 LPVLQAMRVAPSVT

-875 SSRGVDPYVR
+875 SNRGVDPYVR

-919 SLENVKKRA
+919 SLENVKRRT
-928 LDIAVKNSRPFISQ
+928 LDIAVKNNRPFISQ
-942 ERKELGKVRIDLSQE
+942 ERKELGKVSLKNLHYRCNRVEHSRL
-957 DLIKGFAQW
+957 F
-966 YELTRSRRRRI
+966 LTF

>member
-1 MWSLPTWQLY
+1 
-11 DSTILRLPVFQH
+11 
-23 LNPHNIPIR
+23 
-32 IRRGREGAKEV
+32 
-43 GKQQAS
+43 
-49 RTNRL
+49 
-54 CLPRALLQ
+54 RALLCLGPVYL
-62 QQRAATAGLYC
+62 AGYV
-73 PGAGLPG
+73 GLS
-80 GRAGGGAAAGRCP
+80 
-93 QAGGGS
+93 GS
-99 ARRRGGRAQL
+99 WVL
-109 GRASPRC
+109 
-116 RGLGSRLSNPP
+116 L
-127 GPPGPPRCALLP
+127 AL
-139 SPTGA
+139 
-144 RALLL
+144 ALWL
-149 LGGLFFR
+149 
-156 RAPCTWRGTWGL
+156 CWGL
-168 AALGD
+168 I
-173 CWALAAVGSAGEYN
+173 
-187 RRGKRDRLARRFA
+187 RRGKRDRLAAAFA
-200 LLEERRRR
+200 LLEDEREAVC
-208 LRGLARP
+208 RGLAARHLP
-215 GTCQTWVH
+215 AWVH

-263 NVHLK
+263 SVHLK

-286 IKAYTKEIGRR
+286 IKAYTKEIDRR

-397 ITVPLRKNMN
+397 ITVPLKKNMN

-413 PIPQGVIRVHL
+413 PVPQGVIRVHL

-433 DSFLGAI
+433 DNFLGAI
-440 RGKSDPYALLRVGT
+440 RGKSDPYALLRVGP
-454 VQHRSKTVSRDLNP
+454 VQYRSKTVSRDLNP

-539 LLNDQEKLHEDK
+539 LVNDQEKLHEDK
-551 KGLSTAILIVYLD
+551 KGLATAILIVYLD

-632 VHSAHSQSLHVEI
+632 VHSAHSQSLHIEI
-645 KDKERDSALGT
+645 KDKERDNALGT

-686 IQMKLVLRALNVE
+686 IKMKLVLRALKVE
-699 EPDPDRVKAGV
+699 EPDPQRVKAGV
-710 NASKQGPVRV
+710 NASNTGPVHV
-720 MEKGGNQQKSVSP
+720 MEKAGNQQKFSSP
-733 PEVSKVPPVSKDSA
+733 PRVSKVPPMSKDSA
-747 ALESLPKR
+747 ALESLPKK
-755 DSGEDLA
+755 DSGEDLDA
-762 TKDCSAAP
+762 KDSSGAP
-770 VPSETVA
+770 VASETVSG
-777 VPDGAEHKQN
+777 PEAEGKQN
-787 PEHRPPSALH
+787 PEHGPPSALP
-797 SGAAAVPT
+797 SGAVAMPT
-805 LPVVQELRLAPSVT
+805 LPVLQEMRVAPSVT

-867 GCRNLVPS
+867 ACRNLVPS
-875 SSRGVDPYVR
+875 SNRGVDPYVR

-919 SLENVKKRA
+919 SLENVKKRT

-966 YELTRSRRRRI
+966 

>member
-1 MWSLPTWQLY
+1 SW
-11 DSTILRLPVFQH
+11 V
-23 LNPHNIPIR
+23 
-32 IRRGREGAKEV
+32 
-43 GKQQAS
+43 
-49 RTNRL
+49 
-54 CLPRALLQ
+54 
-62 QQRAATAGLYC
+62 
-73 PGAGLPG
+73 
-80 GRAGGGAAAGRCP
+80 
-93 QAGGGS
+93 
-99 ARRRGGRAQL
+99 
-109 GRASPRC
+109 
-116 RGLGSRLSNPP
+116 
-127 GPPGPPRCALLP
+127 
-139 SPTGA
+139 
-144 RALLL
+144 L
-149 LGGLFFR
+149 LG
-156 RAPCTWRGTWGL
+156 L
-168 AALGD
+168 ALWL
-173 CWALAAVGSAGEYN
+173 CWAHN
-187 RRGKRDRLARRFA
+187 RRWKRDRLAAAFA
-200 LLEERRRR
+200 LLEDEREAVS
-208 LRGLARP
+208 RGLAAGNLP
-215 GTCQTWVH
+215 AWVH

-243 FGTIMEKTFKEV
+243 FGTIMEKTFKEI

-286 IKAYTKEIGRR
+286 IKAYTKEIDRR
-297 QVTLDLQICYIGDC
+297 QVVLDLQICYIGDC

-342 DAPFV
+342 DAPFI

-376 NVMSDSLIQD
+376 NVISDSLIQD

-397 ITVPLRKNMN
+397 ITVPLKKNMN
-407 IAHLRF
+407 IANLRF
-413 PIPQGVIRVHL
+413 PIPHGVVRVHL

-454 VQHRSKTVSRDLNP
+454 VQYRSKTVSRDLNP

-501 GSLLIGLVDVMNDRT
+501 GSLLISLVDVMNDRT
-516 VDEWF
+516 VEEWF

-539 LLNDQEKLHEDK
+539 LVNDQENLCEDK

-584 KIKNNKYLKKMERE
+584 KIKNNKYLKKTERE

-645 KDKERDSALGT
+645 KDKDRDSALGT
-656 SVVCLSHL
+656 SVVSLSHL

-686 IQMKLVLRALNVE
+686 IKMKLVLRALNVE
-699 EPDPDRVKAGV
+699 EPDPQRVKSGV
-710 NASKQGPVRV
+710 SASKQGPVHV
-720 MEKGGNQQKSVSP
+720 MENGANQQKFASP
-733 PEVSKVPPVSKDSA
+733 PKPEVSKAPPVSKDLA
-747 ALESLPKR
+747 ALVSLPEN
-755 DSGEDLA
+755 DSREDLDA
-762 TKDCSAAP
+762 SSSSAAP
-770 VPSETVA
+770 KETAGLNKTEREQNLEHHPSSPLHTRAA
-777 VPDGAEHKQN
+777 V
-787 PEHRPPSALH
+787 
-797 SGAAAVPT
+797 VPT
-805 LPVVQELRLAPSVT
+805 LPVVQELSLAPSVA

-833 SNLDIHNGTE
+833 SNLDLHNGTE

-867 GCRNLVPS
+867 GCRNLIPS
-875 SSRGVDPYVR
+875 SNRGVDPYVR

-919 SLENVKKRA
+919 SLENVKKRT

-966 YELTRSRRRRI
+966 

>member
-1 MWSLPTWQLY
+1 MAP
-11 DSTILRLPVFQH
+11 RP
-23 LNPHNIPIR
+23 
-32 IRRGREGAKEV
+32 A
-43 GKQQAS
+43 A
-49 RTNRL
+49 
-54 CLPRALLQ
+54 LPRLL
-62 QQRAATAGLYC
+62 LS
-73 PGAGLPG
+73 
-80 GRAGGGAAAGRCP
+80 
-93 QAGGGS
+93 S
-99 ARRRGGRAQL
+99 A
-109 GRASPRC
+109 
-116 RGLGSRLSNPP
+116 
-127 GPPGPPRCALLP
+127 
-139 SPTGA
+139 A
-144 RALLL
+144 RALLWLGPVYLAGYLGLSGSWVL
-149 LGGLFFR
+149 LAL
-156 RAPCTWRGTWGL
+156 ALWLCWGL
-168 AALGD
+168 
-173 CWALAAVGSAGEYN
+173 N
-187 RRGKRDRLARRFA
+187 RRGKRDRLAAAFA
-200 LLEERRRR
+200 LLEDEREAVC
-208 LRGLARP
+208 RGLAGRHLP
-215 GTCQTWVH
+215 AWVH

-286 IKAYTKEIGRR
+286 IKAYTKEIDRR

-331 TLRVILEPLLT
+331 TLRVILEPLLS

-376 NVMSDSLIQD
+376 NVVSDSLIQD

-397 ITVPLRKNMN
+397 ITVPLKKNMN

-413 PIPQGVIRVHL
+413 PVPRGVIRVHL

-433 DSFLGAI
+433 DNFLGAI

-454 VQHRSKTVSRDLNP
+454 VQYRSKTVSRDLNP

-501 GSLLIGLVDVMNDRT
+501 GSLLISLVDVMNDRT

-539 LLNDQEKLHEDK
+539 LVNDQEKLHEDK

-572 HFEYSNGECGAK
+572 HFEYSNGECGTK

-632 VHSAHSQSLHVEI
+632 VHSAHSQSLHIEI

-686 IQMKLVLRALNVE
+686 IKMKLVLRALNVE
-699 EPDPDRVKAGV
+699 EPDPQRVKAGV
-710 NASKQGPVRV
+710 NASKLGPVHV
-720 MEKGGNQQKSVSP
+720 TEKAGNPQKFSSP
-733 PEVSKVPPVSKDSA
+733 QVSKVPPMSKDSA
-747 ALESLPKR
+747 TLESLPKK
-755 DSGEDLA
+755 DSGEDLD
-762 TKDCSAAP
+762 TKDSSGAP
-770 VPSETVA
+770 VPSVTVSGLDEA
-777 VPDGAEHKQN
+777 EGKQNAEHGA
-787 PEHRPPSALH
+787 PSALP
-797 SGAAAVPT
+797 SGAVAMPT
-805 LPVVQELRLAPSVT
+805 LPVLQEMRVAPSIT

-875 SSRGVDPYVR
+875 SNRGVDPYVR

-911 DEKFEFFE
+911 DEKC
-919 SLENVKKRA
+919 A
-928 LDIAVKNSRPFISQ
+928 LTCP
-942 ERKELGKVRIDLSQE
+942 
-957 DLIKGFAQW
+957 
-966 YELTRSRRRRI
+966 RRI

>member
-1 MWSLPTWQLY
+1 
-11 DSTILRLPVFQH
+11 
-23 LNPHNIPIR
+23 
-32 IRRGREGAKEV
+32 
-43 GKQQAS
+43 
-49 RTNRL
+49 
-54 CLPRALLQ
+54 
-62 QQRAATAGLYC
+62 
-73 PGAGLPG
+73 
-80 GRAGGGAAAGRCP
+80 
-93 QAGGGS
+93 
-99 ARRRGGRAQL
+99 
-109 GRASPRC
+109 
-116 RGLGSRLSNPP
+116 
-127 GPPGPPRCALLP
+127 
-139 SPTGA
+139 
-144 RALLL
+144 
-149 LGGLFFR
+149 
-156 RAPCTWRGTWGL
+156 
-168 AALGD
+168 
-173 CWALAAVGSAGEYN
+173 
-187 RRGKRDRLARRFA
+187 
-200 LLEERRRR
+200 
-208 LRGLARP
+208 
-215 GTCQTWVH
+215 VH

-277 GEKCPRING
+277 GEKCPRIKG
-286 IKAYTKEIGRR
+286 IKAYTKEIDRR
-297 QVTLDLQICYIGDC
+297 QITLDLQICYIGDC
-311 EIHMDISKFNLGVKG
+311 EIHMDISKFKLGVKG

-355 QKPHLEINWAG
+355 QRPHLEINWTG

-386 FIAARLVLPNR
+386 FIASRLVLPNR
-397 ITVPLRKNMN
+397 ITVPLKKNMN

-413 PIPQGVIRVHL
+413 PVPYGVIRVHL

-433 DSFLGAI
+433 DNFLGAI

-454 VQHRSKTVSRDLNP
+454 VQYRSKTVSRDLNP
-468 IWNETFE
+468 LWNETFE

-501 GSLLIGLVDVMNDRT
+501 GSLLISLADVMNDRT

-532 LKLEWLS
+532 LKLEWFS
-539 LLNDQEKLHEDK
+539 LVNDQEKLHEDK

-564 SAFNLPKN
+564 NAFNLPKN
-572 HFEYSNGECGAK
+572 HFEYSNGEYGAK
-584 KIKNNKYLKKMERE
+584 KFKNNKYLKKMERE

-613 SKTCNFSKD
+613 SKTCNFNKD

-632 VHSAHSQSLHVEI
+632 VHSAHSQSLHIEV
-645 KDKERDSALGT
+645 KDKDRDSILGT
-656 SVVCLSHL
+656 SVVSLSHL

-686 IQMKLVLRALNVE
+686 IKMKLVLRALSVE
-699 EPDPDRVKAGV
+699 EPDPQRVKAGV
-710 NASKQGPVRV
+710 NASKQGPVHIA
-720 MEKGGNQQKSVSP
+720 EKGGNQHKYVP
-733 PEVSKVPPVSKDSA
+733 PPEPEVSKVPPVRKDSA
-747 ALESLPKR
+747 ALESMPKK
-755 DSGEDLA
+755 DSSEDVDTNDSSAEPLA
-762 TKDCSAAP
+762 
-770 VPSETVA
+770 SETVA
-777 VPDGAEHKQN
+777 GLNEMESKQN
-787 PEHRPPSALH
+787 PEHRLSAALQTR
-797 SGAAAVPT
+797 AAVVPT
-805 LPVVQELRLAPSVT
+805 LPVIQELRLAPSVA
-819 SLGSLPSSCFELSS
+819 SLGSLPSSCFDLSS
-833 SNLDIHNGTE
+833 SNLDLHNGTE

-852 VRYASIRQSLVVLVN
+852 VRYASIRQSLIVLVN

-875 SSRGVDPYVR
+875 SNRGVDPYVR

-919 SLENVKKRA
+919 SLEDVKKRT

-942 ERKELGKVRIDLSQE
+942 ERKELGKVQIDLSQE

-966 YELTRSRRRRI
+966 

>member
-1 MWSLPTWQLY
+1 M
-11 DSTILRLPVFQH
+11 H
-23 LNPHNIPIR
+23 
-32 IRRGREGAKEV
+32 RGAAPRPA
-43 GKQQAS
+43 A
-49 RTNRL
+49 
-54 CLPRALLQ
+54 LPRLL
-62 QQRAATAGLYC
+62 LS
-73 PGAGLPG
+73 
-80 GRAGGGAAAGRCP
+80 
-93 QAGGGS
+93 S
-99 ARRRGGRAQL
+99 A
-109 GRASPRC
+109 
-116 RGLGSRLSNPP
+116 
-127 GPPGPPRCALLP
+127 
-139 SPTGA
+139 A
-144 RALLL
+144 RALLWLGPVYLAGYLGLSGSWVL
-149 LGGLFFR
+149 LAL
-156 RAPCTWRGTWGL
+156 ALWLCWGL
-168 AALGD
+168 
-173 CWALAAVGSAGEYN
+173 N
-187 RRGKRDRLARRFA
+187 RRGKRDRLAAAFA
-200 LLEERRRR
+200 LLEDEREAVC
-208 LRGLARP
+208 RGLAARHLP
-215 GTCQTWVH
+215 AWVH

-263 NVHLK
+263 SVHLK

-286 IKAYTKEIGRR
+286 IKAYTKEIDRR

-397 ITVPLRKNMN
+397 ITVPLKKNMN

-413 PIPQGVIRVHL
+413 PVPQGVIRVHL

-433 DSFLGAI
+433 DNFLGAI

-454 VQHRSKTVSRDLNP
+454 VQYRSKTVSRDLNP

-501 GSLLIGLVDVMNDRT
+501 GSLLISLVDVMNDRT

-539 LLNDQEKLHEDK
+539 LVNDQEKLHEDK
-551 KGLSTAILIVYLD
+551 KGLSTALLIVYLD

-584 KIKNNKYLKKMERE
+584 KIKNNKYLKKMDRE

-622 PTWGQAFTFF
+622 PKWGQAFTFF
-632 VHSAHSQSLHVEI
+632 VHSAHSQSLHIEI

-686 IQMKLVLRALNVE
+686 IKMKLVLRALNVE
-699 EPDPDRVKAGV
+699 EPDPQRVKAGV
-710 NASKQGPVRV
+710 SASKQGPVHV
-720 MEKGGNQQKSVSP
+720 TEKAGNQQKFASP
-733 PEVSKVPPVSKDSA
+733 QISKVPPMSKDTA
-747 ALESLPKR
+747 ALESLPKK
-755 DSGEDLA
+755 DSGEDLD
-762 TKDCSAAP
+762 TKDSSGAP
-770 VPSETVA
+770 VSSETVS
-777 VPDGAEHKQN
+777 GLNEAEGKQN
-787 PEHRPPSALH
+787 LEHGPPSVLP
-797 SGAAAVPT
+797 SGAVAVPT
-805 LPVVQELRLAPSVT
+805 LPVLQEMRVAPSVT

-875 SSRGVDPYVR
+875 SNRGVDPYVR

-919 SLENVKKRA
+919 SLENVKKRT

-942 ERKELGKVRIDLSQE
+942 ERKELGKVSLKNLHLQI
-957 DLIKGFAQW
+957 
-966 YELTRSRRRRI
+966 

>member
-1 MWSLPTWQLY
+1 MHPAAAP
-11 DSTILRLPVFQH
+11 RP
-23 LNPHNIPIR
+23 
-32 IRRGREGAKEV
+32 A
-43 GKQQAS
+43 A
-49 RTNRL
+49 
-54 CLPRALLQ
+54 LPRLL
-62 QQRAATAGLYC
+62 LS
-73 PGAGLPG
+73 GA
-80 GRAGGGAAAGRCP
+80 
-93 QAGGGS
+93 
-99 ARRRGGRAQL
+99 
-109 GRASPRC
+109 
-116 RGLGSRLSNPP
+116 
-127 GPPGPPRCALLP
+127 
-139 SPTGA
+139 A
-144 RALLL
+144 RALLWFGPVYLAGYLGLSGSWVL
-149 LGGLFFR
+149 L
-156 RAPCTWRGTWGL
+156 
-168 AALGD
+168 
-173 CWALAAVGSAGEYN
+173 ALALWLCWGHN
-187 RRGKRDRLARRFA
+187 RRGKRDRLAAAFA
-200 LLEERRRR
+200 LLEDEREAVC
-208 LRGLARP
+208 RGLAARHLP
-215 GTCQTWVH
+215 AWVH

-297 QVTLDLQICYIGDC
+297 QVTLDLQIWLPKEQSFFCYLEEMELSWPNVRLLPLALFLSHC
-311 EIHMDISKFNLGVKG
+311 EL
-326 VQLYG
+326 LYG

-342 DAPFV
+342 EAPFV

-366 MSNLLDVPGI
+366 ISNLLDVPGI

-397 ITVPLRKNMN
+397 ITVPLKKNMN

-440 RGKSDPYALLRVGT
+440 RGKSDPYALLRIGT

-539 LLNDQEKLHEDK
+539 LVNDQEKLHEDK

-572 HFEYSNGECGAK
+572 HFEYSNGDCGAK
-584 KIKNNKYLKKMERE
+584 KIKNNKYLK
-598 PSSFVLLTVGNKTQK
+598 
-613 SKTCNFSKD
+613 TCNFSKD
-622 PTWGQAFTFF
+622 PAWGQAFTFF
-632 VHSAHSQSLHVEI
+632 VHNAHSQSLHVEI

-686 IQMKLVLRALNVE
+686 IKMKLVLRALNVE
-699 EPDPDRVKAGV
+699 EPDPQRVKAGV

-720 MEKGGNQQKSVSP
+720 VEKGGNQQKFVSP
-733 PEVSKVPPVSKDSA
+733 PEVSKIPPVSKDSA
-747 ALESLPKR
+747 AFESLPKK
-755 DSGEDLA
+755 DSTEDLD
-762 TKDCSAAP
+762 TKDSSAGPA
-770 VPSETVA
+770 PSETVA
-777 VPDGAEHKQN
+777 GPDEAEHKQN
-787 PEHRPPSALH
+787 PEHRPPSVPH
-797 SGAAAVPT
+797 SEAAAVPA

-875 SSRGVDPYVR
+875 SNRGVDPYVR

-919 SLENVKKRA
+919 SLENVKKRT

-966 YELTRSRRRRI
+966 YELTRSRRKRI

>member
-1 MWSLPTWQLY
+1 MHRPAAP
-11 DSTILRLPVFQH
+11 RP
-23 LNPHNIPIR
+23 
-32 IRRGREGAKEV
+32 A
-43 GKQQAS
+43 A
-49 RTNRL
+49 
-54 CLPRALLQ
+54 LPRLL
-62 QQRAATAGLYC
+62 LS
-73 PGAGLPG
+73 
-80 GRAGGGAAAGRCP
+80 
-93 QAGGGS
+93 S
-99 ARRRGGRAQL
+99 A
-109 GRASPRC
+109 
-116 RGLGSRLSNPP
+116 
-127 GPPGPPRCALLP
+127 
-139 SPTGA
+139 A
-144 RALLL
+144 RALLWLGPVYLAGYLGLSGSWVL
-149 LGGLFFR
+149 LAL
-156 RAPCTWRGTWGL
+156 ALWLCWGL
-168 AALGD
+168 
-173 CWALAAVGSAGEYN
+173 N
-187 RRGKRDRLARRFA
+187 RRGKRDRLATAFA
-200 LLEERRRR
+200 LLEDEREAVC
-208 LRGLARP
+208 RGLAARHLP
-215 GTCQTWVH
+215 AWVH

-263 NVHLK
+263 SVHLK

-286 IKAYTKEIGRR
+286 IKAYTKEIDRR

-397 ITVPLRKNMN
+397 ITVPLKKNMN

-413 PIPQGVIRVHL
+413 PVPQGVIRVHL

-433 DSFLGAI
+433 DNFLGAI

-454 VQHRSKTVSRDLNP
+454 VQYRSKTVSRDLNP

-501 GSLLIGLVDVMNDRT
+501 GSLLIGLADVMNDRT

-539 LLNDQEKLHEDK
+539 LVNDQEKLHEDK
-551 KGLSTAILIVYLD
+551 KGLSTAVLIVYLD

-598 PSSFVLLTVGNKTQK
+598 PSSFVLLTVGSKTQK

-632 VHSAHSQSLHVEI
+632 VHSAHSQSLHIEI

-686 IQMKLVLRALNVE
+686 IKMKLVLRALNVE
-699 EPDPDRVKAGV
+699 EPDPQRVKAGV
-710 NASKQGPVRV
+710 NASKPGPVRV
-720 MEKGGNQQKSVSP
+720 TEKAGNQQKFASP
-733 PEVSKVPPVSKDSA
+733 PQVSKVPPMSKDSA
-747 ALESLPKR
+747 ALESLPKK
-755 DSGEDLA
+755 DSGEDLD
-762 TKDCSAAP
+762 TKDSSAAP
-770 VPSETVA
+770 VPSETVSGLGEA
-777 VPDGAEHKQN
+777 EGKQNAEHG
-787 PEHRPPSALH
+787 PPSALP

-805 LPVVQELRLAPSVT
+805 LPVLQEMRLAPSVT

-833 SNLDIHNGTE
+833 SNLDIHKTE

-875 SSRGVDPYVR
+875 SNRGVDPYVR

-919 SLENVKKRA
+919 SLENVKKRS

-942 ERKELGKVRIDLSQE
+942 ERKELGKVHIDLSQE

-966 YELTRSRRRRI
+966 YELTRGRRRKI

>member
-1 MWSLPTWQLY
+1 MAP
-11 DSTILRLPVFQH
+11 RP
-23 LNPHNIPIR
+23 
-32 IRRGREGAKEV
+32 A
-43 GKQQAS
+43 A
-49 RTNRL
+49 
-54 CLPRALLQ
+54 LPRLL
-62 QQRAATAGLYC
+62 LC
-73 PGAGLPG
+73 
-80 GRAGGGAAAGRCP
+80 
-93 QAGGGS
+93 S
-99 ARRRGGRAQL
+99 A
-109 GRASPRC
+109 
-116 RGLGSRLSNPP
+116 
-127 GPPGPPRCALLP
+127 
-139 SPTGA
+139 A
-144 RALLL
+144 RALLCLGPAYLAGYLGLSGSWL
-149 LGGLFFR
+149 LL
-156 RAPCTWRGTWGL
+156 ALALWLCWGL
-168 AALGD
+168 
-173 CWALAAVGSAGEYN
+173 N
-187 RRGKRDRLARRFA
+187 RRGKRDRLAAAFA
-200 LLEERRRR
+200 LLEDEREAVC
-208 LRGLARP
+208 RGLAARHLP
-215 GTCQTWVH
+215 AWVH

-263 NVHLK
+263 SVHLK

-286 IKAYTKEIGRR
+286 IKAYTKEIDRR

-397 ITVPLRKNMN
+397 VTVPLKKNMN

-413 PIPQGVIRVHL
+413 PVPQGVIRVHL

-433 DSFLGAI
+433 DNFLGAI

-454 VQHRSKTVSRDLNP
+454 VQYRSKTVSRDLNP

-501 GSLLIGLVDVMNDRT
+501 GSLLISLVDVMNDRT

-572 HFEYSNGECGAK
+572 HFEYSNGECGTK

-632 VHSAHSQSLHVEI
+632 VHSAHSQSLHIEI

-664 LKDPNM
+664 LKDPGM

-686 IQMKLVLRALNVE
+686 IKMKLVLRALDVE
-699 EPDPDRVKAGV
+699 EPDPQRVKAGV
-710 NASKQGPVRV
+710 NASKLGPVHV
-720 MEKGGNQQKSVSP
+720 MEKAGNQQKFSSP
-733 PEVSKVPPVSKDSA
+733 QVSKVPPMSKDSV
-747 ALESLPKR
+747 ALESLPKK
-755 DSGEDLA
+755 DSGGEDLD
-762 TKDCSAAP
+762 TKDSSGAP
-770 VPSETVA
+770 VPSEIEIVSGL
-777 VPDGAEHKQN
+777 DEAEGKQN
-787 PEHRPPSALH
+787 PEHGPPSALP
-797 SGAAAVPT
+797 SRAVAMPT
-805 LPVVQELRLAPSVT
+805 LPILQEMRVAPSVT

-875 SSRGVDPYVR
+875 SNRGVDPYVR

-919 SLENVKKRA
+919 SLENVKKRT

-942 ERKELGKVRIDLSQE
+942 ERKELGKVRIDLSRE

-966 YELTRSRRRRI
+966 YELTRSRRKKI